1 MIRQTDW
8 SGVTT
13 RNIRSRKWALIAAAL
28 LAAAADIVALVVTA
42 VEGAAVKFIIPA
54 ALLLAAD
61 AVFIL
66 LVCLSNYRF
75 KYTAVQWKAYVIV
88 VAVLT
93 AVAAIVNFALGELAM
108 TAAAAVILILSHAVA
123 IVVVAL
129 AARHA
134 SRLKRSLG
142 APGMIVALAVLLAVT
157 ALSAAFTIGSGYF
170 GQGETAELRAAVYES
185 DGDGGYVVTGAAEGR
200 GDTLVIPERINGAE
214 VTAISASVLVDSTVS
229 AIVVEGEE
237 FIPFEGLGS
246 LDAAVSAVRLMAHKN
261 VLDSYKNELYSA
273 DLQNKRGFAAIA
285 NASVPTGLEENEVYI
300 TFSYDDEALELAG
313 GEYLPTTVLD
323 KGSRADISVI
333 GAGIAY
339 AERSDASSLADL
351 KYNYDNNGRY
361 ILSAA
366 DELSSPLSESV
377 CVEVSFERVFRV
389 MLGEDNDSVYEY
401 KSDFGESVIN
411 GVAYGY
417 TFTTASAANEL
428 AATFLEREGREGFD
442 LVWDLGTRLGTSVTD
457 ISAAL
462 STRYAESSVGTVTM
476 SPVWSLHAPEVTLTP
491 SEAGAA
497 YTYGDEVEIGS
508 EVVPPFEGCDISY
521 AWTNEEGE
529 TLGTAAVYT
538 DLRPLPADSG
548 TYTLSVSVSADST
561 SLTSSASAS
570 LEVTVAKKE
579 LGTVWSVPAEGGN
592 VYKAADFV
600 ISVAADDADVVFDDG
615 VTITSSLTSVRDA
628 GKYTARATLDAES
641 AEKYVFKA
649 GAETTTFEIKPLEIT
664 AEWGA
669 APFVYDGEQHAPSAT
684 VAGLGE
690 DVIGAEIA
698 GAMKNAGSY
707 TARLT
712 LTGEKA
718 ANYTVANASHAFE
731 ITPRGVTLVW
741 DETELVYDGTA
752 QHPTVTGVTG
762 AVLGEED
769 AVVGSVSYGGAEVNA
784 GSGYTVTAALPAGG
798 NYRIEAGGTRPF
810 GIERRPLTLAG
821 KDVRKTYDGE
831 AYAFSAAGLTVADG
845 LVSRDSLEEVVT
857 GVTPSGAG
865 ATAIDAGGPYEFKLT
880 VIANG
885 EKAGNYTVTGEV
897 SGSLTIDRRGITLVW
912 DETEF
917 VYDGTAQHPTVT
929 GVTGAVS
936 GEDDEVV
943 ASVVYGAGADAT
955 DAGDYTVQATLRE
968 KSNYEITAGAEKSFT
983 IERRALTF
991 EARDIVKD
999 YDGKAYEFTT
1009 EDLVLRSGEP
1019 AGGAQISDIVIGVT
1033 PSGAGATAIDAGSYT
1048 FTLTP
1053 VAAEAYA
1060 KNYSLV
1066 GDFNGTIR
1074 IDKLPVAMVWSADR
1088 EFVYDGTAQRPEVTD
1103 IDGVLEDEKGEI
1115 LASVLYGGD
1124 TDATHAGDYTV
1135 TATLPEDGN
1144 YEVTEGG
1151 ECGFVIAP
1159 RPVTVTWTGGTEF
1172 TEDGEPHAP
1181 VAGCADAVAAVT
1193 TEYYE
1198 RNGDGSRGRRL
1209 AGAPDEAGAYIAV
1222 AVIAG
1227 ADDLEVSG
1235 ELELAFDIT
1244 EAETGGGI

>member
-214 VTAISASVLVDSTVS
+214 VTAISASVLADSTVS

-237 FIPFEGLGS
+237 FIPLDGLDS

-261 VLDSYKNELYSA
+261 VLDTYKNELYSA

-313 GEYLPTTVLD
+313 GKYLPTTVLD

-339 AERSDASSLADL
+339 AERSDASLLADL

-389 MLGEDNDSVYEY
+389 MLGEDNDSVYEDE
-401 KSDFGESVIN
+401 SGFGESVIN
-411 GVAYGY
+411 GAAYGY

-428 AATFLEREGREGFD
+428 AETFPEREGFD

-497 YTYGDEVEIGS
+497 YTYGDKVEIVSEVE
-508 EVVPPFEGCDISY
+508 PPFEGCDIAY

-529 TLGTAAVYT
+529 TLGTAAVYA

-548 TYTLSVSVSADST
+548 TYTLAVSVSADST
-561 SLTSSASAS
+561 SLTSSARAS

-592 VYKAADFV
+592 VYKAADFL
-600 ISVAADDADVVFDDG
+600 ISVAADGADVVFDDG
-615 VTITSSLTSVRDA
+615 VTITSNLTSVRDA

-649 GAETTTFEIKPLEIT
+649 GAETATFEIKPLEIT
-664 AEWGA
+664 AEWGEA
-669 APFVYDGEQHAPSAT
+669 SFVYDGEQHAPSAT
-684 VAGLGE
+684 VAGARE

-698 GAMKNAGSY
+698 GAEKNAGSY

-769 AVVGSVSYGGAEVNA
+769 AVVGSVIYGGAEVNA
-784 GSGYTVTAALPAGG
+784 GSGYTATATLPSGG
-798 NYRIEAGGTRPF
+798 NYKITAGAEKSF
-810 GIERRPLTLAG
+810 AIERHTLTLAG
-821 KDVRKTYDGE
+821 KDVRKIYDGK
-831 AYAFSAAGLTVADG
+831 AYAFSAADLTVTDG
-845 LVSRDSLEEVVT
+845 LVSRDSLAEVVT

-865 ATAIDAGGPYEFKLT
+865 ATAIDAGGPYEFTLT
-880 VIANG
+880 VVADG
-885 EKAGNYTVTGEV
+885 EKAGNYTVTESV
-897 SGSLTIDRRGITLVW
+897 SGRLTIDRRGITLVW
-912 DETEF
+912 DETEL

-929 GVTGAVS
+929 GVTGAVP
-936 GEDDEVV
+936 GEEDGVV
-943 ASVVYGAGADAT
+943 ASVVYDGAGAGAT
-955 DAGDYTVQATLRE
+955 DAGDYTVTASLPE
-968 KSNYEITAGAEKSFT
+968 ESNYEITAGAEKSFA
-983 IERRALTF
+983 IERRVLTF
-991 EARDIVKD
+991 EARDIVKN

-1019 AGGAQISDIVIGVT
+1019 AGDAQISDIVTGVT
-1033 PSGAGATAIDAGSYT
+1033 PSGAGATAADAGSYA
-1048 FTLTP
+1048 FVLTP
-1053 VAAEAYA
+1053 VVADAYA

-1066 GDFNGTIR
+1066 GDFNGTIH
-1074 IDKLPVAMVWSADR
+1074 IAKLSVTLIWSTDR
-1088 EFVYDGTAQRPEVTD
+1088 EFVYDGTAQRPGVTD
-1103 IDGVLEDEKGEI
+1103 IVGVLEGEKGEI
-1115 LASVLYGGD
+1115 LASVVYGGD
-1124 TDATHAGDYTV
+1124 KDATHAGDYTV

-1151 ECGFVIAP
+1151 ECGFVIKP
-1159 RPVTVTWTGGTEF
+1159 RPVTVTWSGGTEF

-1181 VAGCADAVAAVT
+1181 VAECADAVAAVT

-1198 RNGDGSRGRRL
+1198 RNGDGSRGRKL

-1222 AVIAG
+1222 AVIAD
-1227 ADDLEVSG
+1227 ADNFEISG
-1235 ELELAFDIT
+1235 ELELAFNIA

>member
-214 VTAISASVLVDSTVS
+214 VTAISASVLADSTVS

-237 FIPFEGLGS
+237 FIPFEGLGT

-261 VLDSYKNELYSA
+261 VLDLYKNELYYA
-273 DLQNKRGFAAIA
+273 DLQNKRGLAAIA

-313 GEYLPTTVLD
+313 GKYLPTTVLD

-366 DELSSPLSESV
+366 DELSSPVNESV

-389 MLGEDNDSVYEY
+389 MLGEDNDSVYEDE
-401 KSDFGESVIN
+401 SGFGESVIN
-411 GVAYGY
+411 GAAYGY

-428 AATFLEREGREGFD
+428 AETFWEREGFD

-476 SPVWSLHAPEVTLTP
+476 SPVWTLHAPEVTLTP

-497 YTYGDEVEIGS
+497 YTYGDKVEIASEVE
-508 EVVPPFEGCDISY
+508 PPFEGCDISY
-521 AWTNEEGE
+521 TWTDEEGE

-570 LEVTVAKKE
+570 LKVTVAKKE

-592 VYKAADFV
+592 VYKAADFL
-600 ISVAADDADVVFDDG
+600 ISVAADGADVVFDDG

-641 AEKYVFKA
+641 AEKYVFRA
-649 GAETTTFEIKPLEIT
+649 GAETATFEIKPLEIT
-664 AEWGA
+664 AEWGGVS
-669 APFVYDGEQHAPSAT
+669 FEYDGEQHAPSAT
-684 VAGLGE
+684 VAGVGE

-698 GAMKNAGSY
+698 GAKKNAGNY

-712 LTGEKA
+712 LTGEQA

-752 QHPTVTGVTG
+752 QHPTVTGVTD
-762 AVLGEED
+762 AVPGEEG
-769 AVVGSVSYGGAEVNA
+769 AVVGSVSYGGAKVNA
-784 GSGYTVTAALPAGG
+784 GNGYTATATLPSGG
-798 NYRIEAGGTRPF
+798 NYKIEAGAEKSF
-810 GIERRPLTLAG
+810 AIERRPLTLAG

-831 AYAFSAAGLTVADG
+831 AYEFSAADLTVTGG
-845 LVSRDSLEEVVT
+845 LVSRDSLAEVVT
-857 GVTPSGAG
+857 GVTPSDAG
-865 ATAIDAGGPYEFKLT
+865 ATAKVAGGPYDFTLT
-880 VIANG
+880 VVADG
-885 EKAGNYTVTGEV
+885 EKAGNYTVTGAV

-912 DETEF
+912 DETEL

-929 GVTGAVS
+929 GVTGAVP
-936 GEDDEVV
+936 GEEDAVV
-943 ASVVYGAGADAT
+943 GSVRYGAGAGAT
-955 DAGDYTVQATLRE
+955 DAGDYTVTATLPVG
-968 KSNYEITAGAEKSFT
+968 SNYEITAGAEKSFT

-991 EARDIVKD
+991 EVRDIGKD

-1009 EDLVLRSGEP
+1009 ADLVLKSGEP
-1019 AGGAQISDIVIGVT
+1019 AGGAQISDIVTGVT
-1033 PSGAGATAIDAGSYT
+1033 PSGAGATATDAGSYP

-1053 VAAEAYA
+1053 VVAEAYA
-1060 KNYSLV
+1060 KNYSIV
-1066 GDFNGTIR
+1066 GDFNGTIS
-1074 IDKLPVAMVWSADR
+1074 IDKLSVTLVWSTDR

-1103 IDGVLEDEKGEI
+1103 IVGVLESEKDEV
-1115 LASVLYGGD
+1115 LASVIYGAGS
-1124 TDATHAGDYTV
+1124 DATHAGDYTV
-1135 TATLPEDGN
+1135 TATLPSGGN

-1151 ECGFVIAP
+1151 GCEFTIAP
-1159 RPVTVTWTGGTEF
+1159 RPVSVTWTGGTEF

-1181 VAGCADAVAAVT
+1181 EAECADAVAVVT

-1198 RNGDGSRGRRL
+1198 RNGDGSRGRKL

-1222 AVIAG
+1222 AVIAD
-1227 ADDLEVSG
+1227 ADNFEISG
-1235 ELELAFDIT
+1235 ELECAFDIA

>member
-93 AVAAIVNFALGELAM
+93 AAAAIVNFALGELAM

-214 VTAISASVLVDSTVS
+214 VTAISASVLADSTVS

-261 VLDSYKNELYSA
+261 VLDIYKNELYSA
-273 DLQNKRGFAAIA
+273 DLQNKRGFAVIA

-339 AERSDASSLADL
+339 AERSNASSLADL

-366 DELSSPLSESV
+366 DELPSPLSESV

-389 MLGEDNDSVYEY
+389 RLGEDNDSVYEDE
-401 KSDFGESVIN
+401 SGFGKSVIN
-411 GVAYGY
+411 GEAYDY

-428 AATFLEREGREGFD
+428 AATFREREGFD
-442 LVWDLGTRLGTSVTD
+442 LVWDLGMHLGTSVTD

-497 YTYGDEVEIGS
+497 YTYGDKVEIASEVE
-508 EVVPPFEGCDISY
+508 PPFEGCDISY

-548 TYTLSVSVSADST
+548 TYTLAVSVSADST

-570 LEVTVAKKE
+570 LEVTVAKKA

-592 VYKAADFV
+592 VYKAADFL
-600 ISVAADDADVVFDDG
+600 ISVAANDADVVFDDG

-649 GAETTTFEIKPLEIT
+649 GAETTTFAIKPLEIT
-664 AEWGA
+664 AEWGEA
-669 APFVYDGEQHAPSAT
+669 SFVYDGEQHAPSAT
-684 VAGLGE
+684 VAGVGE

-718 ANYTVANASHAFE
+718 ANYTVANASHPFE
-731 ITPRGVTLVW
+731 ITPRGVTLVWDETELVYNGTAQHPTVTGVTGAVLGEEDAVADSVSYGGAEVNAGSGYTATATLPAGGNYRIEAGGTRTFGIERRPLTLAGKDVRKTYDSKAYAFSALDLAVTDGLVSRDSLAEVVTGVTPSGAGATAKVAGGPYEFTLTVVANGEKAGNYTVTDEVSGSLTIDRRGITLVW

-762 AVLGEED
+762 AVSGEE
-769 AVVGSVSYGGAEVNA
+769 
-784 GSGYTVTAALPAGG
+784 
-798 NYRIEAGGTRPF
+798 
-810 GIERRPLTLAG
+810 
-821 KDVRKTYDGE
+821 
-831 AYAFSAAGLTVADG
+831 
-845 LVSRDSLEEVVT
+845 
-857 GVTPSGAG
+857 
-865 ATAIDAGGPYEFKLT
+865 
-880 VIANG
+880 
-885 EKAGNYTVTGEV
+885 
-897 SGSLTIDRRGITLVW
+897 
-912 DETEF
+912 
-917 VYDGTAQHPTVT
+917 
-929 GVTGAVS
+929 
-936 GEDDEVV
+936 DEVV
-943 ASVVYGAGADAT
+943 ASVIYGAGAGAA
-955 DAGDYTVQATLRE
+955 DAGDYTVTATLPVG
-968 KSNYEITAGAEKSFT
+968 SNYEITAGAEKSFT
-983 IERRALTF
+983 IERRVLTF

-1009 EDLVLRSGEP
+1009 ADLVLISGEP

-1033 PSGAGATAIDAGSYT
+1033 PSGAGATATHAGSYT

-1066 GDFNGTIR
+1066 GDFNGTIH
-1074 IDKLPVAMVWSADR
+1074 IAKLSVTLVWSVDR

-1103 IDGVLEDEKGEI
+1103 IVGVLESEKDEV
-1115 LASVLYGGD
+1115 LASVIYGAGS
-1124 TDATHAGDYTV
+1124 DATHAGDYTV

-1151 ECGFVIAP
+1151 GCEFTIVP
-1159 RPVTVTWTGGTEF
+1159 RPVSVTWTGGTEF

-1181 VAGCADAVAAVT
+1181 VAECADAAAAVT

-1198 RNGDGSRGRRL
+1198 RNGDGSRGRKL

-1222 AVIAG
+1222 AVIAD
-1227 ADDLEVSG
+1227 ADNFEISG
-1235 ELELAFDIT
+1235 ELECAFDIAET
-1244 EAETGGGI
+1244 ETGGGI

>member
-88 VAVLT
+88 IAVLT
-93 AVAAIVNFALGELAM
+93 AAAAIVNFALGELAM

-214 VTAISASVLVDSTVS
+214 VTAISASVLADSTVF

-261 VLDSYKNELYSA
+261 VLDIYKNELYSA

-377 CVEVSFERVFRV
+377 CVEVSFERVFRIR
-389 MLGEDNDSVYEY
+389 LGDDNDSVYE
-401 KSDFGESVIN
+401 SGFDEESVIN
-411 GVAYGY
+411 GYA
-417 TFTTASAANEL
+417 FTTASAANEL
-428 AATFLEREGREGFD
+428 AENFEREGFD
-442 LVWDLGTRLGTSVTD
+442 LVWDLGTHLGTSVTD

-462 STRYAESSVGTVTM
+462 STRYAESWGGTVTM
-476 SPVWSLHAPEVTLTP
+476 RPVWSLHAPEVTLTP

-497 YTYGDEVEIGS
+497 YTYGDKVEIASEVE
-508 EVVPPFEGCDISY
+508 PPFEGCDISY

-579 LGTVWSVPAEGGN
+579 LGTVWSVPGEGEN

-600 ISVAADDADVVFDDG
+600 ISVAADGADVVFDDG

-649 GAETTTFEIKPLEIT
+649 GAETATFEIKPLEIT
-664 AEWGA
+664 AEWGEA
-669 APFVYDGEQHAPSAT
+669 SFVYDGEQHAPSAT
-684 VAGLGE
+684 VAGVGE

-698 GAMKNAGSY
+698 GAKKNAGSY
-707 TARLT
+707 TARP
-712 LTGEKA
+712 
-718 ANYTVANASHAFE
+718 VANASHPFE
-731 ITPRGVTLVW
+731 ITPRGVTLVWDEIELVYNGTAQHPTVTGVTGAVPGEEDAVADSVSYGGAEVNAGSGYTATATLPAGGNYRIEAGGTRTFGIERRPLTLAGKDVRKTYDDKEYAFSALDLTVTDGLVSRDSLAEVVTGVTPSDAGATAKVAGGPYEFTLTVVANGEKAGNYTVTDEVSGSLTIDRRGITLVW

-762 AVLGEED
+762 AVSGEE
-769 AVVGSVSYGGAEVNA
+769 
-784 GSGYTVTAALPAGG
+784 
-798 NYRIEAGGTRPF
+798 
-810 GIERRPLTLAG
+810 
-821 KDVRKTYDGE
+821 
-831 AYAFSAAGLTVADG
+831 
-845 LVSRDSLEEVVT
+845 
-857 GVTPSGAG
+857 
-865 ATAIDAGGPYEFKLT
+865 
-880 VIANG
+880 
-885 EKAGNYTVTGEV
+885 
-897 SGSLTIDRRGITLVW
+897 
-912 DETEF
+912 
-917 VYDGTAQHPTVT
+917 
-929 GVTGAVS
+929 
-936 GEDDEVV
+936 DEVV
-943 ASVVYGAGADAT
+943 ASVIYGAGAGAT
-955 DAGDYTVQATLRE
+955 DAGDYTVTATLPVG
-968 KSNYEITAGAEKSFT
+968 SNYEITAGAEKSFT

-991 EARDIVKD
+991 EVRDIVKD

-1009 EDLVLRSGEP
+1009 EALLLTSGEP

-1033 PSGAGATAIDAGSYT
+1033 SSGAGAAATDAGSYP

-1066 GDFNGTIR
+1066 GDFNGTIS
-1074 IDKLPVAMVWSADR
+1074 IDKLSVTLVWSTDR
-1088 EFVYDGTAQRPEVTD
+1088 EFVYDGTAQRPGVTD
-1103 IDGVLEDEKGEI
+1103 IVGVLEGEKGEI
-1115 LASVLYGGD
+1115 LASVIYGAGS
-1124 TDATHAGDYTV
+1124 DATHAGDYTV

-1181 VAGCADAVAAVT
+1181 MAECADAVAAVT

-1198 RNGDGSRGRRL
+1198 RNGDGSRGRKL

-1222 AVIAG
+1222 AVIAD

-1235 ELELAFDIT
+1235 ELELAFDIA

>member
-61 AVFIL
+61 AVFVL
-66 LVCLSNYRF
+66 LVCFSNYRF

-88 VAVLT
+88 IAVLT
-93 AVAAIVNFALGELAM
+93 AAAAIVNFALGELAM

-214 VTAISASVLVDSTVS
+214 VTAISASVLADSTVS

-261 VLDSYKNELYSA
+261 VLDIYKNELYSA

-389 MLGEDNDSVYEY
+389 MLGEDNDSVYE
-401 KSDFGESVIN
+401 SGFDEESVIN
-411 GVAYGY
+411 GYA
-417 TFTTASAANEL
+417 FTTASAANEL
-428 AATFLEREGREGFD
+428 AENFEREGFD
-442 LVWDLGTRLGTSVTD
+442 LVWDLGTHLGTSVTD

-462 STRYAESSVGTVTM
+462 STRYAESWGGTVTM
-476 SPVWSLHAPEVTLTP
+476 RPVWSLHAPEVTLTP

-497 YTYGDEVEIGS
+497 YTYGDKVEIASEVE
-508 EVVPPFEGCDISY
+508 PPFEGCDISY

-579 LGTVWSVPAEGGN
+579 LGTVWSVPGEGEN

-600 ISVAADDADVVFDDG
+600 ISVAADGADVVFDDG

-649 GAETTTFEIKPLEIT
+649 GAETATFEIKPLEIT
-664 AEWGA
+664 AEWGEA
-669 APFVYDGEQHAPSAT
+669 SFVYDGEQHAPSAT
-684 VAGLGE
+684 VAGVGE

-698 GAMKNAGSY
+698 GAKKNAGSY

-712 LTGEKA
+712 LTGEQA
-718 ANYTVANASHAFE
+718 ANYTVANASLAFE

-784 GSGYTVTAALPAGG
+784 GSGYTATATLPAGG
-798 NYRIEAGGTRPF
+798 NYRIEAGGTRTF

-821 KDVRKTYDGE
+821 KDVRKTYDGK
-831 AYAFSAAGLTVADG
+831 AYAFSAAGLTVTDG
-845 LVSRDSLEEVVT
+845 LVSRDSLAEVVT

-912 DETEF
+912 DETEL

-936 GEDDEVV
+936 GEEDKVV

-955 DAGDYTVQATLRE
+955 DAGDYTVQATLPE
-968 KSNYEITAGAEKSFT
+968 ESNYEITAGAEKSFT
-983 IERRALTF
+983 IERRALAF

-1009 EDLVLRSGEP
+1009 ADLVLRSGEP

-1033 PSGAGATAIDAGSYT
+1033 PSGAGAAAIDAGSYP

-1066 GDFNGTIR
+1066 GDFNGTIS
-1074 IDKLPVAMVWSADR
+1074 IDKLPVTMVWSADR
-1088 EFVYDGTAQRPEVTD
+1088 EFVYDGTAQHPTVTGVA
-1103 IDGVLEDEKGEI
+1103 GVLEDEKGEI

-1151 ECGFVIAP
+1151 GCEFTIAP
-1159 RPVTVTWTGGTEF
+1159 RPVSVTWTGGTEF

-1181 VAGCADAVAAVT
+1181 VAECADAVAAVT

-1198 RNGDGSRGRRL
+1198 RNGDGSRGRKL

-1222 AVIAG
+1222 AVIAD

>member
-214 VTAISASVLVDSTVS
+214 VTAISASVLADSTVS

-261 VLDSYKNELYSA
+261 VLDIYKNELYSA

-351 KYNYDNNGRY
+351 KYNYDYNGRY

-497 YTYGDEVEIGS
+497 YTYGDKVEIASEVE
-508 EVVPPFEGCDISY
+508 PPFEGCDISY

-649 GAETTTFEIKPLEIT
+649 GAETATFEIKPLEIT
-664 AEWGA
+664 AEWGEA
-669 APFVYDGEQHAPSAT
+669 SFVYDGEQHAPSAT
-684 VAGLGE
+684 VAGVGE

-712 LTGEKA
+712 LTGEQA
-718 ANYTVANASHAFE
+718 ANYTVANASLAFK
-731 ITPRGVTLVW
+731 ITPRGVTLVWDETELVYNGTAQHPTVTGVTGAVLGEEDAVADSVSYGGAEVNAGSGYTATAALPAGGNYRIEAGGTRAFGIGRRTLTLAGKDVRKTYDGKAYAFSALDLTVTDGLVSRDSLEEVVTGVTPSDAGATAKVAGGPYEFTLTVIANGEKAGNYTVTDEVSGSLTIDRRGITLVW

-762 AVLGEED
+762 AVPGEED
-769 AVVGSVSYGGAEVNA
+769 AVVGSVS
-784 GSGYTVTAALPAGG
+784 
-798 NYRIEAGGTRPF
+798 
-810 GIERRPLTLAG
+810 
-821 KDVRKTYDGE
+821 
-831 AYAFSAAGLTVADG
+831 
-845 LVSRDSLEEVVT
+845 
-857 GVTPSGAG
+857 
-865 ATAIDAGGPYEFKLT
+865 
-880 VIANG
+880 
-885 EKAGNYTVTGEV
+885 
-897 SGSLTIDRRGITLVW
+897 
-912 DETEF
+912 
-917 VYDGTAQHPTVT
+917 
-929 GVTGAVS
+929 
-936 GEDDEVV
+936 
-943 ASVVYGAGADAT
+943 YGAGADAT
-955 DAGDYTVQATLRE
+955 DAGDYTVTASLPE
-968 KSNYEITAGAEKSFT
+968 ESNYEITAGAEKPFT

-991 EARDIVKD
+991 EVRDIVKD

-1009 EDLVLRSGEP
+1009 EDLLLISGEP

-1033 PSGAGATAIDAGSYT
+1033 PSGAGAAAIDAGSYA

-1053 VAAEAYA
+1053 VVAEAYA
-1060 KNYSLV
+1060 KNYSIV
-1066 GDFNGTIR
+1066 GDFNGTIH
-1074 IDKLPVAMVWSADR
+1074 IAKLSVTLVWSTDR
-1088 EFVYDGTAQRPEVTD
+1088 EFVYDGTAQRPGVTD
-1103 IDGVLEDEKGEI
+1103 IEGVLDDEKGEI
-1115 LASVLYGGD
+1115 LASVIYGGD
-1124 TDATHAGDYTV
+1124 KDATHAGDYTV

-1159 RPVTVTWTGGTEF
+1159 LPVTVTWTGGTEF

-1181 VAGCADAVAAVT
+1181 VAECADAVAAVT

-1222 AVIAG
+1222 AVIAD

-1235 ELELAFDIT
+1235 ELELAFDIA

>member
-61 AVFIL
+61 AVFVL
-66 LVCLSNYRF
+66 LVCFSNYRF

-88 VAVLT
+88 IAVLT

-108 TAAAAVILILSHAVA
+108 TAAAAVILILSHAVV

-214 VTAISASVLVDSTVS
+214 VTAISASVLADSTVS

-261 VLDSYKNELYSA
+261 VLDIYKNELYSA

-285 NASVPTGLEENEVYI
+285 NASVPTGLKENEVYI

-333 GAGIAY
+333 GAGIVY
-339 AERSDASSLADL
+339 AERSNASSLADL
-351 KYNYDNNGRY
+351 KYNYDYNGRY

-389 MLGEDNDSVYEY
+389 RLGEDNDSVYE
-401 KSDFGESVIN
+401 SGFDEESVIN
-411 GVAYGY
+411 GYA
-417 TFTTASAANEL
+417 FTTASAANEL
-428 AATFLEREGREGFD
+428 AKNFLREGFD

-497 YTYGDEVEIGS
+497 YTYGDKVEIASEVE
-508 EVVPPFEGCDISY
+508 PPFEGCDISY

-548 TYTLSVSVSADST
+548 TYTLAVSVSADST
-561 SLTSSASAS
+561 SLTSSARAS

-579 LGTVWSVPAEGGN
+579 LGTVWSVPGEGGN

-600 ISVAADDADVVFDDG
+600 ISVAADGADVVFDDG

-628 GKYTARATLDAES
+628 GRYTARATLDAES

-669 APFVYDGEQHAPSAT
+669 ASFVYDGEQHAPSAT
-684 VAGLGE
+684 VAGARE

-698 GAMKNAGSY
+698 GAEKNAGSY

-718 ANYTVANASHAFE
+718 ANYTVANASLAFE

-762 AVLGEED
+762 AVPGEED

-784 GSGYTVTAALPAGG
+784 GSGYTATATLPEGG
-798 NYRIEAGGTRPF
+798 NYRIEAGGTRAF
-810 GIERRPLTLAG
+810 GIGRRTLTLAG
-821 KDVRKTYDGE
+821 KDVRKIYDGK
-831 AYAFSAAGLTVADG
+831 AYAFSALDLTVTYG

-857 GVTPSGAG
+857 GVTPSDAG
-865 ATAIDAGGPYEFKLT
+865 ATAKVAGGPYEFTLT
-880 VIANG
+880 VVANG
-885 EKAGNYTVTGEV
+885 EKAGNYTVTDVV

-912 DETEF
+912 DETEL
-917 VYDGTAQHPTVT
+917 VYDGTAQHPTVI

-936 GEDDEVV
+936 GEEDDVV
-943 ASVVYGAGADAT
+943 ASVVYGAGADAA
-955 DAGDYTVQATLRE
+955 DAGDYTVTASLPE
-968 KSNYEITAGAEKSFT
+968 ESNYEITAGAEKSFT

-991 EARDIVKD
+991 EVRDIVKD

-1009 EDLVLRSGEP
+1009 EDLLLISGEP
-1019 AGGAQISDIVIGVT
+1019 AGGAQISDIVTGVT
-1033 PSGAGATAIDAGSYT
+1033 PSGAGAAATDAGSYT

-1074 IDKLPVAMVWSADR
+1074 IDKLPVTLVWSTDR
-1088 EFVYDGTAQRPEVTD
+1088 EFVYDGTAQRPGVTD
-1103 IDGVLEDEKGEI
+1103 IVGVLEGEKGEI
-1115 LASVLYGGD
+1115 LASVIYGAGS
-1124 TDATHAGDYTV
+1124 DATHAGDYTV

-1144 YEVTEGG
+1144 YAVTEGG
-1151 ECGFVIAP
+1151 ECEFVIAP

-1222 AVIAG
+1222 AVIAD
-1227 ADDLEVSG
+1227 ADDLEISG

>member
-214 VTAISASVLVDSTVS
+214 VTAISASVLADSTVS

-261 VLDSYKNELYSA
+261 VLDIYKNELYSA

-333 GAGIAY
+333 GAGIVY

-389 MLGEDNDSVYEY
+389 MLGEDNDSVYEDE
-401 KSDFGESVIN
+401 SGFGKSVIN
-411 GVAYGY
+411 GEAYGY

-428 AATFLEREGREGFD
+428 AETFWEREGFD
-442 LVWDLGTRLGTSVTD
+442 LVWDLGTHLGTSVTD

-476 SPVWSLHAPEVTLTP
+476 SPVWTLHAPEVTLTP

-497 YTYGDEVEIGS
+497 YTYGDKVEIASEVE
-508 EVVPPFEGCDISY
+508 PPFEGCDISY
-521 AWTNEEGE
+521 TWTDEEGE
-529 TLGTAAVYT
+529 TLGTLTDVRQAAT
-538 DLRPLPADSG
+538 DI
-548 TYTLSVSVSADST
+548 YTLHDGAR
-561 SLTSSASAS
+561 
-570 LEVTVAKKE
+570 EVMF
-579 LGTVWSVPAEGGN
+579 P
-592 VYKAADFV
+592 
-600 ISVAADDADVVFDDG
+600 
-615 VTITSSLTSVRDA
+615 
-628 GKYTARATLDAES
+628 
-641 AEKYVFKA
+641 
-649 GAETTTFEIKPLEIT
+649 
-664 AEWGA
+664 
-669 APFVYDGEQHAPSAT
+669 
-684 VAGLGE
+684 
-690 DVIGAEIA
+690 
-698 GAMKNAGSY
+698 
-707 TARLT
+707 
-712 LTGEKA
+712 
-718 ANYTVANASHAFE
+718 
-731 ITPRGVTLVW
+731 
-741 DETELVYDGTA
+741 
-752 QHPTVTGVTG
+752 
-762 AVLGEED
+762 
-769 AVVGSVSYGGAEVNA
+769 
-784 GSGYTVTAALPAGG
+784 
-798 NYRIEAGGTRPF
+798 
-810 GIERRPLTLAG
+810 
-821 KDVRKTYDGE
+821 
-831 AYAFSAAGLTVADG
+831 VADG
-845 LVSRDSLEEVVT
+845 VVT
-857 GVTPSGAG
+857 AVD
-865 ATAIDAGGPYEFKLT
+865 I
-880 VIANG
+880 
-885 EKAGNYTVTGEV
+885 KAGK
-897 SGSLTIDRRGITLVW
+897 I
-912 DETEF
+912 
-917 VYDGTAQHPTVT
+917 
-929 GVTGAVS
+929 
-936 GEDDEVV
+936 VV
-943 ASVVYGAGADAT
+943 NKKRY
-955 DAGDYTVQATLRE
+955 
-968 KSNYEITAGAEKSFT
+968 
-983 IERRALTF
+983 
-991 EARDIVKD
+991 
-999 YDGKAYEFTT
+999 
-1009 EDLVLRSGEP
+1009 
-1019 AGGAQISDIVIGVT
+1019 
-1033 PSGAGATAIDAGSYT
+1033 
-1048 FTLTP
+1048 
-1053 VAAEAYA
+1053 
-1060 KNYSLV
+1060 
-1066 GDFNGTIR
+1066 
-1074 IDKLPVAMVWSADR
+1074 
-1088 EFVYDGTAQRPEVTD
+1088 
-1103 IDGVLEDEKGEI
+1103 LE
-1115 LASVLYGGD
+1115 
-1124 TDATHAGDYTV
+1124 
-1135 TATLPEDGN
+1135 
-1144 YEVTEGG
+1144 
-1151 ECGFVIAP
+1151 
-1159 RPVTVTWTGGTEF
+1159 
-1172 TEDGEPHAP
+1172 
-1181 VAGCADAVAAVT
+1181 
-1193 TEYYE
+1193 
-1198 RNGDGSRGRRL
+1198 
-1209 AGAPDEAGAYIAV
+1209 V
-1222 AVIAG
+1222 AV
-1227 ADDLEVSG
+1227 L
-1235 ELELAFDIT
+1235 
-1244 EAETGGGI
+1244 

>member
-88 VAVLT
+88 VTVLT

-214 VTAISASVLVDSTVS
+214 VTAISASVLADSTVS

-261 VLDSYKNELYSA
+261 VLDSYKNELYRA
-273 DLQNKRGFAAIA
+273 DLQNKRGFSAIA

-339 AERSDASSLADL
+339 AERSDASSPADL

-377 CVEVSFERVFRV
+377 CVEISFERVFRV
-389 MLGEDNDSVYEY
+389 RLGEDNDSVYEVEGG
-401 KSDFGESVIN
+401 FGKLEIN
-411 GVAYGY
+411 GYA
-417 TFTTASAANEL
+417 FTTASAANEL
-428 AATFLEREGREGFD
+428 AENFRREGFD

-497 YTYGDEVEIGS
+497 YTYGDKVEIASEVE
-508 EVVPPFEGCDISY
+508 PPFEGCDISY

-529 TLGTAAVYT
+529 TLGTAAVYA

-579 LGTVWSVPAEGGN
+579 LGTVWSVPAEGEN

-600 ISVAADDADVVFDDG
+600 ISVAADGADVVFDDG

-669 APFVYDGEQHAPSAT
+669 ASFVYDGEQHAPSAT

-698 GAMKNAGSY
+698 GAEKNAGSY

-762 AVLGEED
+762 AVSGEED

-784 GSGYTVTAALPAGG
+784 GSGYTATATLPAGG
-798 NYRIEAGGTRPF
+798 NYRIEAGDTRAF

-831 AYAFSAAGLTVADG
+831 EYAFSALDLTVTGG
-845 LVSRDSLEEVVT
+845 LVSRDSLAEVVT

-865 ATAIDAGGPYEFKLT
+865 ATAKVAGGPYEFTLT

-885 EKAGNYTVTGEV
+885 KKAGNYTVTGVV

-912 DETEF
+912 DETEL
-917 VYDGTAQHPTVT
+917 VYDGTAQYPTVT

-936 GEDDEVV
+936 GEDDKVV
-943 ASVVYGAGADAT
+943 ASVLYGGAGADAT
-955 DAGDYTVQATLRE
+955 DAGDYTVQATLPE
-968 KSNYEITAGAEKSFT
+968 ESNYEITAGAEKSFT

-991 EARDIVKD
+991 EARDIVKN

-1009 EDLVLRSGEP
+1009 ADLVLRSGEP

-1074 IDKLPVAMVWSADR
+1074 IDKLPVTLVWSADR

-1103 IDGVLEDEKGEI
+1103 IEGVLENEKGEI

-1181 VAGCADAVAAVT
+1181 VAECADAVAVVT

-1198 RNGDGSRGRRL
+1198 RNGDGSRGRKL

-1227 ADDLEVSG
+1227 ADNFEISG
-1235 ELELAFDIT
+1235 ELECAFNIA

>member
-1 MIRQTDW
+1 M
-8 SGVTT
+8 
-13 RNIRSRKWALIAAAL
+13 
-28 LAAAADIVALVVTA
+28 
-42 VEGAAVKFIIPA
+42 
-54 ALLLAAD
+54 
-61 AVFIL
+61 
-66 LVCLSNYRF
+66 
-75 KYTAVQWKAYVIV
+75 
-88 VAVLT
+88 
-93 AVAAIVNFALGELAM
+93 
-108 TAAAAVILILSHAVA
+108 
-123 IVVVAL
+123 
-129 AARHA
+129 
-134 SRLKRSLG
+134 
-142 APGMIVALAVLLAVT
+142 
-157 ALSAAFTIGSGYF
+157 
-170 GQGETAELRAAVYES
+170 
-185 DGDGGYVVTGAAEGR
+185 
-200 GDTLVIPERINGAE
+200 INGA
-214 VTAISASVLVDSTVS
+214 
-229 AIVVEGEE
+229 
-237 FIPFEGLGS
+237 
-246 LDAAVSAVRLMAHKN
+246 
-261 VLDSYKNELYSA
+261 
-273 DLQNKRGFAAIA
+273 
-285 NASVPTGLEENEVYI
+285 
-300 TFSYDDEALELAG
+300 
-313 GEYLPTTVLD
+313 
-323 KGSRADISVI
+323 
-333 GAGIAY
+333 
-339 AERSDASSLADL
+339 
-351 KYNYDNNGRY
+351 
-361 ILSAA
+361 
-366 DELSSPLSESV
+366 
-377 CVEVSFERVFRV
+377 
-389 MLGEDNDSVYEY
+389 
-401 KSDFGESVIN
+401 
-411 GVAYGY
+411 AYGY

-428 AATFLEREGREGFD
+428 AATFEREGFD

-476 SPVWSLHAPEVTLTP
+476 SPVWTLHAPEVTLTP

-497 YTYGDEVEIGS
+497 YTYGDKVEIASEVE
-508 EVVPPFEGCDISY
+508 PPFEGCDISY

-529 TLGTAAVYT
+529 TLGTAAVYA

-561 SLTSSASAS
+561 SLTSSARAS

-579 LGTVWSVPAEGGN
+579 LGTVWSVPGEGGN

-600 ISVAADDADVVFDDG
+600 ISVAADGADVVFDDG
-615 VTITSSLTSVRDA
+615 VTITSNLTSVRDA

-664 AEWGA
+664 AEWGEA
-669 APFVYDGEQHAPSAT
+669 SFVYDGEQHAPSAT
-684 VAGLGE
+684 VAGARE

-762 AVLGEED
+762 AV
-769 AVVGSVSYGGAEVNA
+769 
-784 GSGYTVTAALPAGG
+784 
-798 NYRIEAGGTRPF
+798 
-810 GIERRPLTLAG
+810 
-821 KDVRKTYDGE
+821 
-831 AYAFSAAGLTVADG
+831 
-845 LVSRDSLEEVVT
+845 
-857 GVTPSGAG
+857 
-865 ATAIDAGGPYEFKLT
+865 
-880 VIANG
+880 
-885 EKAGNYTVTGEV
+885 
-897 SGSLTIDRRGITLVW
+897 
-912 DETEF
+912 
-917 VYDGTAQHPTVT
+917 
-929 GVTGAVS
+929 S

-943 ASVVYGAGADAT
+943 ASVVYGAGAGAT
-955 DAGDYTVQATLRE
+955 DAGDYTVTASLPE
-968 KSNYEITAGAEKSFT
+968 ESNYEITAGAEKSFT

-991 EARDIVKD
+991 EVRDIVKD

-1009 EDLVLRSGEP
+1009 ADLVLKSGEP

-1074 IDKLPVAMVWSADR
+1074 IDKLPVTMVWSADR

-1103 IDGVLEDEKGEI
+1103 IAGVLENEKGEI

-1181 VAGCADAVAAVT
+1181 VAECADAVAVVT

-1198 RNGDGSRGRRL
+1198 RNGDGSRGRKL

-1222 AVIAG
+1222 AVIAD
-1227 ADDLEVSG
+1227 ADNFEISG
-1235 ELELAFDIT
+1235 ELELAFDIA

>member
-170 GQGETAELRAAVYES
+170 GQGETAELRAVVYES

-214 VTAISASVLVDSTVS
+214 VTAISASVLADSTVS

-237 FIPFEGLGS
+237 LIPFEGLDS

-261 VLDSYKNELYSA
+261 VLDIYKNELYRA
-273 DLQNKRGFAAIA
+273 DLQNKRGLAAIA

-333 GAGIAY
+333 GADIAY

-351 KYNYDNNGRY
+351 KYNYDYNGRY

-366 DELSSPLSESV
+366 DELSSPVSESV

-389 MLGEDNDSVYEY
+389 KLGADNDSVYE
-401 KSDFGESVIN
+401 SGFDEESVIN
-411 GVAYGY
+411 GYA
-417 TFTTASAANEL
+417 FTTASAANEL
-428 AATFLEREGREGFD
+428 AENFLREGFD
-442 LVWDLGTRLGTSVTD
+442 LVWDLGTLLGTSVTD

-462 STRYAESSVGTVTM
+462 STRNAESSVGTVTM
-476 SPVWSLHAPEVTLTP
+476 RPVWTLHAPEVTLTP

-497 YTYGDEVEIGS
+497 YTYGDKVEIGS
-508 EVVPPFEGCDISY
+508 EVEPPFEGCDISY

-548 TYTLSVSVSADST
+548 TYTLAVSVSADST
-561 SLTSSASAS
+561 SLTSSARAS

-592 VYKAADFV
+592 VYKAADFL

-664 AEWGA
+664 AEWGEA
-669 APFVYDGEQHAPSAT
+669 SFVYDGEQHAPSAT
-684 VAGLGE
+684 VAGARE

-698 GAMKNAGSY
+698 GAKKNAGSY

-712 LTGEKA
+712 LTGEQA
-718 ANYTVANASHAFE
+718 ANYTVANASHTFE

-741 DETELVYDGTA
+741 DETKLVYNGTA
-752 QHPTVTGVTG
+752 QHPIVTGVTG

-769 AVVGSVSYGGAEVNA
+769 AVADSVSYGGAEVNA
-784 GSGYTVTAALPAGG
+784 GSGYTATATLPAGG
-798 NYRIEAGGTRPF
+798 NYRIEAGGTRTF

-821 KDVRKTYDGE
+821 KDVRKIYDGK
-831 AYAFSAAGLTVADG
+831 AYAFSALDLTVADG
-845 LVSRDSLEEVVT
+845 LVSRDSLAEVVT

-880 VIANG
+880 VVANG

-912 DETEF
+912 DETEL

-929 GVTGAVS
+929 GVTGAVF

-955 DAGDYTVQATLRE
+955 DAGDYTVQATLPE
-968 KSNYEITAGAEKSFT
+968 ESNYEITAGAEKPFT

-1009 EDLVLRSGEP
+1009 ADLVLRSGEP

-1074 IDKLPVAMVWSADR
+1074 IDKLPVTMVWSADR

-1103 IDGVLEDEKGEI
+1103 IEGVLEDEKGEI
-1115 LASVLYGGD
+1115 LASVIYGGD
-1124 TDATHAGDYTV
+1124 TDATHAGNYTV

-1181 VAGCADAVAAVT
+1181 VAECADAVAVVT

-1198 RNGDGSRGRRL
+1198 RNGDGSRGRKL

-1222 AVIAG
+1222 AVIAD
-1227 ADDLEVSG
+1227 ADNFEISG
-1235 ELELAFDIT
+1235 ELECAFDIA

>member
-214 VTAISASVLVDSTVS
+214 VTAISASVLADSTVS

-237 FIPFEGLGS
+237 FIPLDGLDS
-246 LDAAVSAVRLMAHKN
+246 LDAAVGAVRIMAHKN
-261 VLDSYKNELYSA
+261 VLDLYKNELYRA
-273 DLQNKRGFAAIA
+273 DLQNKRGFSAIA
-285 NASVPTGLEENEVYI
+285 NVSVPTGLEENEVYI

-339 AERSDASSLADL
+339 AERSNASSLDDL

-389 MLGEDNDSVYEY
+389 RLGEDNDSVYE
-401 KSDFGESVIN
+401 SGFDEESVIN
-411 GVAYGY
+411 GY
-417 TFTTASAANEL
+417 TFTTASAANKL
-428 AATFLEREGREGFD
+428 AAPFLREGFD
-442 LVWDLGTRLGTSVTD
+442 LVWDLGTHLGTSVTD

-497 YTYGDEVEIGS
+497 YTYGDKVEIASEVE
-508 EVVPPFEGCDISY
+508 PPFEGCDISY

-548 TYTLSVSVSADST
+548 TYTLAVSVSADST
-561 SLTSSASAS
+561 SLTSSARAS

-579 LGTVWSVPAEGGN
+579 LGTVWSVPGEGEN

-600 ISVAADDADVVFDDG
+600 ISVAADGADVVFDDG

-669 APFVYDGEQHAPSAT
+669 ASFVYDGEQHAPSAT

-784 GSGYTVTAALPAGG
+784 GSGYTATATLPAGG
-798 NYRIEAGGTRPF
+798 NYRIEAGGTRTF
-810 GIERRPLTLAG
+810 GIERRTLTLAG
-821 KDVRKTYDGE
+821 KDVRKTYDGK
-831 AYAFSAAGLTVADG
+831 AYAFSAAGLTVTDG

-865 ATAIDAGGPYEFKLT
+865 ATAIDAGGPYEFTLT
-880 VIANG
+880 VVANG
-885 EKAGNYTVTGEV
+885 EKAGNYTVTESV

-912 DETEF
+912 DETEL
-917 VYDGTAQHPTVT
+917 VYDGTAQHPTVN
-929 GVTGAVS
+929 GVTGAVP
-936 GEDDEVV
+936 GEEDGVV
-943 ASVVYGAGADAT
+943 ASVVYDGAGADAT
-955 DAGDYTVQATLRE
+955 DAGDYTVTATLPE
-968 KSNYEITAGAEKSFT
+968 ESNYEIMAGAEKPFT

-1033 PSGAGATAIDAGSYT
+1033 PSGAGAAATDAGSYP

-1074 IDKLPVAMVWSADR
+1074 IDKLSVALVWSTDR

-1103 IDGVLEDEKGEI
+1103 IEGVLEDEKGEI
-1115 LASVLYGGD
+1115 LASVIYGGD

-1181 VAGCADAVAAVT
+1181 VAECADAVAVVT

-1198 RNGDGSRGRRL
+1198 RNGDGSRGRKL

-1222 AVIAG
+1222 AVIAD
-1227 ADDLEVSG
+1227 ADNFEISG
-1235 ELELAFDIT
+1235 ELECAFDIA

>member
-214 VTAISASVLVDSTVS
+214 VTAISASVLADSTVS

-339 AERSDASSLADL
+339 AERSDASLLADL

-361 ILSAA
+361 ILSVA
-366 DELSSPLSESV
+366 DELSSPVNESV

-389 MLGEDNDSVYEY
+389 MLGEDNDSVYEDE
-401 KSDFGESVIN
+401 SGFGESEIN
-411 GVAYGY
+411 GEAYDY

-428 AATFLEREGREGFD
+428 AATFPGREGFD
-442 LVWDLGTRLGTSVTD
+442 LVWDLGTHLGTSVTD

-476 SPVWSLHAPEVTLTP
+476 SPVWSLRAPEVTLTP

-497 YTYGDEVEIGS
+497 YTYGDKVEIASEVE
-508 EVVPPFEGCDISY
+508 PPFEGCDISY
-521 AWTNEEGE
+521 TWTNEESE

-561 SLTSSASAS
+561 SLTSSARAS

-579 LGTVWSVPAEGGN
+579 LGTVWSVPGEGGN

-600 ISVAADDADVVFDDG
+600 ISVAADGADVVFDDG

-641 AEKYVFKA
+641 AEKYVFEA

-669 APFVYDGEQHAPSAT
+669 ASFVYDGEQHAPSAT

-698 GAMKNAGSY
+698 GAEKNAGSY

-712 LTGEKA
+712 LTGEQA
-718 ANYTVANASHAFE
+718 ANYTVANASLAFE

-784 GSGYTVTAALPAGG
+784 GSGYTATATLPAGG
-798 NYRIEAGGTRPF
+798 NYRIEAGDTRTF
-810 GIERRPLTLAG
+810 GIERRPLSLAG
-821 KDVRKTYDGE
+821 KDVRKTYDGK
-831 AYAFSAAGLTVADG
+831 AYAFSAADLTVTDG
-845 LVSRDSLEEVVT
+845 LVSRDSLAEVVT

-865 ATAIDAGGPYEFKLT
+865 ATAIDAGGPYEFTLT
-880 VIANG
+880 VVADG
-885 EKAGNYTVTGEV
+885 EKAGNYTVTDEV

-912 DETEF
+912 DETEL
-917 VYDGTAQHPTVT
+917 VYDGTAQHPTVA

-943 ASVVYGAGADAT
+943 ASVIYGAGADAT
-955 DAGDYTVQATLRE
+955 DAGDYTVTASLPE
-968 KSNYEITAGAEKSFT
+968 ESNYEITAGAEKSFT

-1009 EDLVLRSGEP
+1009 ADLVLRSGEP
-1019 AGGAQISDIVIGVT
+1019 AGGAQISDIVTGVT
-1033 PSGAGATAIDAGSYT
+1033 PSGAGAAATDAGSYP

-1053 VAAEAYA
+1053 VVAEAYA
-1060 KNYSLV
+1060 KNYSLI
-1066 GDFNGTIR
+1066 GDFNGTIH
-1074 IDKLPVAMVWSADR
+1074 IAKLSVTLVWSADR
-1088 EFVYDGTAQRPEVTD
+1088 EFVYDGTAQYPTVIGVT
-1103 IDGVLEDEKGEI
+1103 GAVPGEEDEVV
-1115 LASVLYGGD
+1115 ASVVYGGD
-1124 TDATHAGDYTV
+1124 KDATHAGDYTV

-1159 RPVTVTWTGGTEF
+1159 LPVTVTWTGGTEF

-1222 AVIAG
+1222 AVIAD
-1227 ADDLEVSG
+1227 ADDLEISG

>member
-61 AVFIL
+61 AVFVL

-200 GDTLVIPERINGAE
+200 GDTLVVPERINGAE
-214 VTAISASVLVDSTVS
+214 VTAISASVLADSTVS

-261 VLDSYKNELYSA
+261 VLDIYKNELYSA

-285 NASVPTGLEENEVYI
+285 NASVPTGLKENEVYI

-351 KYNYDNNGRY
+351 KYNYDYNGRY

-389 MLGEDNDSVYEY
+389 MLGEDNDSVYE
-401 KSDFGESVIN
+401 SGFDEESVIN
-411 GVAYGY
+411 GYA
-417 TFTTASAANEL
+417 FTTASAANEL
-428 AATFLEREGREGFD
+428 AENFEREGFD

-462 STRYAESSVGTVTM
+462 STRYAESSVGMVTM
-476 SPVWSLHAPEVTLTP
+476 RPVWSLHAPEVTLTP

-497 YTYGDEVEIGS
+497 YTYGDKVEIASEVE
-508 EVVPPFEGCDISY
+508 PPFEGCDISY

-579 LGTVWSVPAEGGN
+579 LGTVWSVPGEGGN

-600 ISVAADDADVVFDDG
+600 ISVAADGADVVFDDG
-615 VTITSSLTSVRDA
+615 VTITSNLTSVRDA

-649 GAETTTFEIKPLEIT
+649 GAETATFEIKPLEIT

-669 APFVYDGEQHAPSAT
+669 ASFVYDGEQHAPSAT

-698 GAMKNAGSY
+698 GAEKNAGRY

-718 ANYTVANASHAFE
+718 ANYTVANASHAFG

-752 QHPTVTGVTG
+752 QHPTVIRVTG
-762 AVLGEED
+762 AVSGEED
-769 AVVGSVSYGGAEVNA
+769 AVVGSVSYGGAKVNA
-784 GSGYTVTAALPAGG
+784 GSGYTATAALPSGG
-798 NYRIEAGGTRPF
+798 NYRIEAGGTRTF
-810 GIERRPLTLAG
+810 GIERRTLTLAG
-821 KDVRKTYDGE
+821 KDVRKTYDGK
-831 AYAFSAAGLTVADG
+831 AYAFSAHDLAVTDG

-865 ATAIDAGGPYEFKLT
+865 ATAKVAGGPYEFTLT

-912 DETEF
+912 DETEL

-929 GVTGAVS
+929 GVTGAVP
-936 GEDDEVV
+936 GEEDAVV
-943 ASVVYGAGADAT
+943 GSVSYGAGAT
-955 DAGDYTVQATLRE
+955 DAGDYTVTVTLPE
-968 KSNYEITAGAEKSFT
+968 ESNYEITAGAEKPFT

-991 EARDIVKD
+991 EVRDIVKD

-1009 EDLVLRSGEP
+1009 ADLVLKSGEP
-1019 AGGAQISDIVIGVT
+1019 AGGAQISDIVTGVT
-1033 PSGAGATAIDAGSYT
+1033 PSGAGATATDAGSYP

-1053 VAAEAYA
+1053 VVAEAYA
-1060 KNYSLV
+1060 KNYSIV
-1066 GDFNGTIR
+1066 GDFNGTIS
-1074 IDKLPVAMVWSADR
+1074 IDKLSVTLVWSTDR
-1088 EFVYDGTAQRPEVTD
+1088 EFVYDGTAQHPTVT
-1103 IDGVLEDEKGEI
+1103 GVADAVSGEEDEV
-1115 LASVLYGGD
+1115 LASVIYGAGS
-1124 TDATHAGDYTV
+1124 DATHAGDYTV

-1181 VAGCADAVAAVT
+1181 VAECANAVAAVT

-1198 RNGDGSRGRRL
+1198 RNGDGSRGRKL

-1222 AVIAG
+1222 AVIAD

-1235 ELELAFDIT
+1235 ELELAFDIA

>member
-28 LAAAADIVALVVTA
+28 LASAADIVALVVTA

-214 VTAISASVLVDSTVS
+214 VTAISASVLADSTVS

-261 VLDSYKNELYSA
+261 VLDIYKNELYSA

-389 MLGEDNDSVYEY
+389 MLGEDNDSVYEDE
-401 KSDFGESVIN
+401 SGFGESVIN
-411 GVAYGY
+411 GAAYGY

-428 AATFLEREGREGFD
+428 AATFPGREGFD
-442 LVWDLGTRLGTSVTD
+442 LVWDLGTHLGTSVTD

-462 STRYAESSVGTVTM
+462 STRYAESSVWTVTM
-476 SPVWSLHAPEVTLTP
+476 SPVWTLHAPEVTLTP

-497 YTYGDEVEIGS
+497 YTYGDKVEIVSEVE
-508 EVVPPFEGCDISY
+508 PPFEGCDIAY

-529 TLGTAAVYT
+529 TLGTAAVYA

-548 TYTLSVSVSADST
+548 TYTLAVSVSADST
-561 SLTSSASAS
+561 SLTSSARAS

-579 LGTVWSVPAEGGN
+579 LGTVWSVPGEGEN
-592 VYKAADFV
+592 VYKAEDFV
-600 ISVAADDADVVFDDG
+600 ISVAANGADVVFDDG

-641 AEKYVFKA
+641 AEKYVFKS
-649 GAETTTFEIKPLEIT
+649 GAEAATFEIKPLEIT

-669 APFVYDGEQHAPSAT
+669 ASFVYDGERHAPSAT
-684 VAGLGE
+684 VAGVGE

-712 LTGEKA
+712 LTGEQA
-718 ANYTVANASHAFE
+718 ANYTVANASHTFK
-731 ITPRGVTLVW
+731 ITPRGVTLVWDEIELVYDGTAQHPTVTGVTDAVPGEEGAVVGSVSYGGAKVNAGNGYTATATLPSGGNYKIEAGAEKSFAIERRPLTLAGKDVRKIYDGEEYAFSAADLTVADGLVSRDSLAEVVTGVTPSGAGATAKVAGGPYEFKLTVIADGEKAGNYTVTDEVSGSLTIDRRGITLVW

-762 AVLGEED
+762 AVSGEE
-769 AVVGSVSYGGAEVNA
+769 
-784 GSGYTVTAALPAGG
+784 
-798 NYRIEAGGTRPF
+798 
-810 GIERRPLTLAG
+810 
-821 KDVRKTYDGE
+821 
-831 AYAFSAAGLTVADG
+831 
-845 LVSRDSLEEVVT
+845 
-857 GVTPSGAG
+857 
-865 ATAIDAGGPYEFKLT
+865 
-880 VIANG
+880 
-885 EKAGNYTVTGEV
+885 
-897 SGSLTIDRRGITLVW
+897 
-912 DETEF
+912 
-917 VYDGTAQHPTVT
+917 
-929 GVTGAVS
+929 
-936 GEDDEVV
+936 DEVV

-1060 KNYSLV
+1060 KNYAIV

-1074 IDKLPVAMVWSADR
+1074 IAKLSVTLVWSTDR
-1088 EFVYDGTAQRPEVTD
+1088 EFVYDGTAQRPEVKD
-1103 IDGVLEDEKGEI
+1103 IAGVLEDEKGEI
-1115 LASVLYGGD
+1115 LASVIYGGD

-1151 ECGFVIAP
+1151 ECGFVIKP
-1159 RPVTVTWTGGTEF
+1159 RQVTVTWTGGTEF

-1181 VAGCADAVAAVT
+1181 EAECADAVAVVT

-1198 RNGDGSRGRRL
+1198 RNGDGSRGRKL

-1222 AVIAG
+1222 AVIAD
-1227 ADDLEVSG
+1227 ADNFEISG
-1235 ELELAFDIT
+1235 ELECAFDIA

>member
-93 AVAAIVNFALGELAM
+93 SVAAIVNFALGELAM

-214 VTAISASVLVDSTVS
+214 VTAISASVLADSTVS

-246 LDAAVSAVRLMAHKN
+246 LDATVGAVRLMAHKN
-261 VLDSYKNELYSA
+261 VLDSYKNELYRA

-313 GEYLPTTVLD
+313 GKYLPTTVLD
-323 KGSRADISVI
+323 KGARADISVI

-339 AERSDASSLADL
+339 AERSDASSLDDL

-361 ILSAA
+361 ILSVA
-366 DELSSPLSESV
+366 DELSSSVNESV

-389 MLGEDNDSVYEY
+389 MLGDDNDSVYEY
-401 KSDFGESVIN
+401 KSGFGESVID
-411 GVAYGY
+411 GY

-428 AATFLEREGREGFD
+428 AATFREREGREGFD

-497 YTYGDEVEIGS
+497 YTYGDKVEIASEVE
-508 EVVPPFEGCDISY
+508 PPFEGCDISY
-521 AWTNEEGE
+521 TWTDEEGE

-548 TYTLSVSVSADST
+548 TYTLAVSVSADST
-561 SLTSSASAS
+561 SLTSSARAS

-579 LGTVWSVPAEGGN
+579 LGTVWSVPGEGEN

-600 ISVAADDADVVFDDG
+600 ISVAADGADVVFDDG

-641 AEKYVFKA
+641 AEKYVFRA
-649 GAETTTFEIKPLEIT
+649 GAETATFEIKPLEIT
-664 AEWGA
+664 AEWGEA
-669 APFVYDGEQHAPSAT
+669 SFEYDGEQHAPSAT
-684 VAGLGE
+684 VAGVGE

-698 GAMKNAGSY
+698 GAKKNAGSY

-712 LTGEKA
+712 LTGEQT
-718 ANYTVANASHAFE
+718 ANYTVANASHSFV
-731 ITPRGVTLVW
+731 ITPRGITLVW

-762 AVLGEED
+762 AVPGEED
-769 AVVGSVSYGGAEVNA
+769 AVVGSVRYGAGAGATDA
-784 GSGYTVTAALPAGG
+784 GDYTVTATLPVGSNYEITAGA
-798 NYRIEAGGTRPF
+798 EKSFA
-810 GIERRPLTLAG
+810 IERRTLTLAG
-821 KDVRKTYDGE
+821 KDVRKIYDGK
-831 AYAFSAAGLTVADG
+831 AYAFSAAGLTVTDG
-845 LVSRDSLEEVVT
+845 LVSRDSLAEVVT

-865 ATAIDAGGPYEFKLT
+865 ATAKVAGGPYEFTLT
-880 VIANG
+880 VVADG
-885 EKAGNYTVTGEV
+885 EKAGNYTVTGVV

-912 DETEF
+912 DETEL
-917 VYDGTAQHPTVT
+917 VYDGTAQYPTVT

-936 GEDDEVV
+936 GEDDKVV

-955 DAGDYTVQATLRE
+955 DAGDYTVQATLPE
-968 KSNYEITAGAEKSFT
+968 ESNYEITAGAEKSFT

-991 EARDIVKD
+991 EARDIVKN

-1009 EDLVLRSGEP
+1009 ADLVLRSGEP

-1033 PSGAGATAIDAGSYT
+1033 PSGAGAAAIDAGSYT

-1074 IDKLPVAMVWSADR
+1074 IDKLSVTLVWSADR

-1103 IDGVLEDEKGEI
+1103 IVGVLEDEKGEI

-1159 RPVTVTWTGGTEF
+1159 RPVSVTWTGGTEF

-1181 VAGCADAVAAVT
+1181 VAECADAVAAVT

-1198 RNGDGSRGRRL
+1198 RNGDGSRGRKL

-1227 ADDLEVSG
+1227 ADNFEISG
-1235 ELELAFDIT
+1235 ELELAFDIA

>member
-1 MIRQTDW
+1 
-8 SGVTT
+8 
-13 RNIRSRKWALIAAAL
+13 
-28 LAAAADIVALVVTA
+28 
-42 VEGAAVKFIIPA
+42 
-54 ALLLAAD
+54 
-61 AVFIL
+61 
-66 LVCLSNYRF
+66 
-75 KYTAVQWKAYVIV
+75 
-88 VAVLT
+88 
-93 AVAAIVNFALGELAM
+93 
-108 TAAAAVILILSHAVA
+108 
-123 IVVVAL
+123 
-129 AARHA
+129 
-134 SRLKRSLG
+134 
-142 APGMIVALAVLLAVT
+142 
-157 ALSAAFTIGSGYF
+157 
-170 GQGETAELRAAVYES
+170 
-185 DGDGGYVVTGAAEGR
+185 
-200 GDTLVIPERINGAE
+200 
-214 VTAISASVLVDSTVS
+214 
-229 AIVVEGEE
+229 
-237 FIPFEGLGS
+237 
-246 LDAAVSAVRLMAHKN
+246 
-261 VLDSYKNELYSA
+261 
-273 DLQNKRGFAAIA
+273 
-285 NASVPTGLEENEVYI
+285 
-300 TFSYDDEALELAG
+300 
-313 GEYLPTTVLD
+313 
-323 KGSRADISVI
+323 
-333 GAGIAY
+333 
-339 AERSDASSLADL
+339 
-351 KYNYDNNGRY
+351 
-361 ILSAA
+361 
-366 DELSSPLSESV
+366 
-377 CVEVSFERVFRV
+377 
-389 MLGEDNDSVYEY
+389 
-401 KSDFGESVIN
+401 
-411 GVAYGY
+411 
-417 TFTTASAANEL
+417 
-428 AATFLEREGREGFD
+428 
-442 LVWDLGTRLGTSVTD
+442 
-457 ISAAL
+457 
-462 STRYAESSVGTVTM
+462 M

-497 YTYGDEVEIGS
+497 YTYGDEISIAS
-508 EVVPPFEGCDISY
+508 EVEPPFEGCDISY

-548 TYTLSVSVSADST
+548 TYTLAVSVSADST
-561 SLTSSASAS
+561 SLTSSARAS

-600 ISVAADDADVVFDDG
+600 ISVAADGADVVFDDG

-649 GAETTTFEIKPLEIT
+649 GAETATFEIKPLEIT

-669 APFVYDGEQHAPSAT
+669 ASFVYDGEQHAPSAT

-698 GAMKNAGSY
+698 GAEKNAGSY

-741 DETELVYDGTA
+741 NETELVYDGTA

-762 AVLGEED
+762 AVPGEED

-784 GSGYTVTAALPAGG
+784 GSGYTATATLPEGG
-798 NYRIEAGGTRPF
+798 NYRIEAGGTRTF
-810 GIERRPLTLAG
+810 GIERRTLTLAG
-821 KDVRKTYDGE
+821 KDVRKTYDGK
-831 AYAFSAAGLTVADG
+831 AYAFSAAGLTVTDG

-865 ATAIDAGGPYEFKLT
+865 ATAKVAGGPYEFTLT
-880 VIANG
+880 VVANG
-885 EKAGNYTVTGEV
+885 EKAGNYTVTDEV

-912 DETEF
+912 DETEL

-936 GEDDEVV
+936 GEEDAVV
-943 ASVVYGAGADAT
+943 GSVSYGGAGAGAT
-955 DAGDYTVQATLRE
+955 DAGDYTVKATLPE
-968 KSNYEITAGAEKSFT
+968 ESNYEITAGAEKSFT
-983 IERRALTF
+983 IERRVLTF

-1009 EDLVLRSGEP
+1009 ADLVLRSGEP

-1033 PSGAGATAIDAGSYT
+1033 PSGAGAAAIDAGSYT

-1053 VAAEAYA
+1053 VTAEAYA

-1074 IDKLPVAMVWSADR
+1074 IDKLPVTMAWSANR

-1103 IDGVLEDEKGEI
+1103 IEGVLENEKGEI
-1115 LASVLYGGD
+1115 LASVIYGGD

-1151 ECGFVIAP
+1151 GCEFTIAP
-1159 RPVTVTWTGGTEF
+1159 RPVSVTWTGGTEF

-1181 VAGCADAVAAVT
+1181 VAECADAVAVVT

-1198 RNGDGSRGRRL
+1198 RNGDGSRGRKL

-1222 AVIAG
+1222 AVIAD
-1227 ADDLEVSG
+1227 ADNFEISG
-1235 ELELAFDIT
+1235 ELECAFDIA

>member
-93 AVAAIVNFALGELAM
+93 AAAAIVNFALGELAM

-214 VTAISASVLVDSTVS
+214 VTAISASVLADSTVS

-261 VLDSYKNELYSA
+261 VLDIYKNELYSA

-339 AERSDASSLADL
+339 AERSNASSLDDL

-361 ILSAA
+361 ILSVA

-389 MLGEDNDSVYEY
+389 RLGEDNDSVYE
-401 KSDFGESVIN
+401 SGFDEESVIN
-411 GVAYGY
+411 GY
-417 TFTTASAANEL
+417 TFTTASAANKL
-428 AATFLEREGREGFD
+428 AATFEREGFD

-476 SPVWSLHAPEVTLTP
+476 SPVWTLHAPEVTLTP

-497 YTYGDEVEIGS
+497 YTYGDKVEIASEVE
-508 EVVPPFEGCDISY
+508 PPFEGCDISY

-529 TLGTAAVYT
+529 TLGTAAVYA

-548 TYTLSVSVSADST
+548 TYTLAVSVSADST

-579 LGTVWSVPAEGGN
+579 LGTVWSVPGEGEN

-600 ISVAADDADVVFDDG
+600 ISVAADGADVVFDDG

-628 GKYTARATLDAES
+628 GRYTARATLDAES

-649 GAETTTFEIKPLEIT
+649 GAETATFEIKPLEIT

-669 APFVYDGEQHAPSAT
+669 ASFVYDGEQHAPSAT
-684 VAGLGE
+684 VAGVGE

-718 ANYTVANASHAFE
+718 ANYTVANASHRFE

-741 DETELVYDGTA
+741 DEIELVYNGTA
-752 QHPTVTGVTG
+752 QHPTVIRVTG
-762 AVLGEED
+762 AVSGEED

-784 GSGYTVTAALPAGG
+784 GSGYTATAALPEGG
-798 NYRIEAGGTRPF
+798 NYRIEAGGTRTF

-821 KDVRKTYDGE
+821 KDVRKIYDGK
-831 AYAFSAAGLTVADG
+831 AYAFSALDLTVTYG
-845 LVSRDSLEEVVT
+845 LVSRDSLAEVVT

-912 DETEF
+912 DETEL

-936 GEDDEVV
+936 GEEDKVV

-955 DAGDYTVQATLRE
+955 DAGDYTVTATLPE

-991 EARDIVKD
+991 EARDIVKN

-1009 EDLVLRSGEP
+1009 ADLVLRSGEP

-1033 PSGAGATAIDAGSYT
+1033 PSGAGAAAIDAGSYA

-1053 VAAEAYA
+1053 VVAEAYA

-1074 IDKLPVAMVWSADR
+1074 INKLPVTIVWSADR

-1103 IDGVLEDEKGEI
+1103 IEGVLENEKGEI
-1115 LASVLYGGD
+1115 LASVIYGGD

-1181 VAGCADAVAAVT
+1181 VAECADAVAVVT

-1198 RNGDGSRGRRL
+1198 RNGDGSRGRKL

-1227 ADDLEVSG
+1227 ADNFEISG
-1235 ELELAFDIT
+1235 ELECAFDIA

>member
-61 AVFIL
+61 AVFVL

-88 VAVLT
+88 IAVLT
-93 AVAAIVNFALGELAM
+93 AVAAIVNFALGKLAM

-214 VTAISASVLVDSTVS
+214 VTAISASVLADSTVS

-261 VLDSYKNELYSA
+261 VLDIYKNELYSA

-389 MLGEDNDSVYEY
+389 MLGEDNDSVYE
-401 KSDFGESVIN
+401 SGFDEESVIN
-411 GVAYGY
+411 GYA
-417 TFTTASAANEL
+417 FTTASAANEL
-428 AATFLEREGREGFD
+428 AKNFLREGFD

-497 YTYGDEVEIGS
+497 YTYGDKVEIASEVE
-508 EVVPPFEGCDISY
+508 PPFEGCDISY

-561 SLTSSASAS
+561 SLTSSARAS

-592 VYKAADFV
+592 VYKAADFL
-600 ISVAADDADVVFDDG
+600 ISVAADGADVVFDDG

-628 GKYTARATLDAES
+628 GRYTARATLDAES

-649 GAETTTFEIKPLEIT
+649 GAETATFEIKPLEIT

-669 APFVYDGEQHAPSAT
+669 ASFVYDGEQHAPSAT

-698 GAMKNAGSY
+698 GAKKNAGSY

-712 LTGEKA
+712 LTGEQA
-718 ANYTVANASHAFE
+718 ANYTVANASLVFV

-752 QHPTVTGVTG
+752 QHPTVTGVAN
-762 AVLGEED
+762 AVPGEED
-769 AVVGSVSYGGAEVNA
+769 AVVRSVSYGGAEVNA
-784 GSGYTVTAALPAGG
+784 GNGYTATATLPSGG
-798 NYRIEAGGTRPF
+798 NYKIEAGGTRTF

-821 KDVRKTYDGE
+821 KDVRKTYDGKE
-831 AYAFSAAGLTVADG
+831 YAFSAAGLTVTGG
-845 LVSRDSLEEVVT
+845 LVSRDSLAEVVT

-865 ATAIDAGGPYEFKLT
+865 ATAKVAGGPYEFKLT
-880 VIANG
+880 VVADG

-897 SGSLTIDRRGITLVW
+897 SGSG
-912 DETEF
+912 
-917 VYDGTAQHPTVT
+917 
-929 GVTGAVS
+929 
-936 GEDDEVV
+936 
-943 ASVVYGAGADAT
+943 
-955 DAGDYTVQATLRE
+955 
-968 KSNYEITAGAEKSFT
+968 
-983 IERRALTF
+983 
-991 EARDIVKD
+991 
-999 YDGKAYEFTT
+999 
-1009 EDLVLRSGEP
+1009 
-1019 AGGAQISDIVIGVT
+1019 
-1033 PSGAGATAIDAGSYT
+1033 
-1048 FTLTP
+1048 
-1053 VAAEAYA
+1053 
-1060 KNYSLV
+1060 
-1066 GDFNGTIR
+1066 
-1074 IDKLPVAMVWSADR
+1074 
-1088 EFVYDGTAQRPEVTD
+1088 
-1103 IDGVLEDEKGEI
+1103 
-1115 LASVLYGGD
+1115 
-1124 TDATHAGDYTV
+1124 
-1135 TATLPEDGN
+1135 
-1144 YEVTEGG
+1144 
-1151 ECGFVIAP
+1151 
-1159 RPVTVTWTGGTEF
+1159 
-1172 TEDGEPHAP
+1172 
-1181 VAGCADAVAAVT
+1181 
-1193 TEYYE
+1193 
-1198 RNGDGSRGRRL
+1198 
-1209 AGAPDEAGAYIAV
+1209 
-1222 AVIAG
+1222 
-1227 ADDLEVSG
+1227 
-1235 ELELAFDIT
+1235 
-1244 EAETGGGI
+1244 

>member
-66 LVCLSNYRF
+66 LVCFSNYRF

-88 VAVLT
+88 VAALT
-93 AVAAIVNFALGELAM
+93 AAAATVNFALGELAM

-170 GQGETAELRAAVYES
+170 GQGETAELRAVVYES

-214 VTAISASVLVDSTVS
+214 VTAISASVLADSTVS

-237 FIPFEGLGS
+237 LIPFEGLGS
-246 LDAAVSAVRLMAHKN
+246 LDATVGAVRLMAHKN
-261 VLDSYKNELYSA
+261 VLDIYKNELYRA
-273 DLQNKRGFAAIA
+273 DLQNKRGLAAIA

-361 ILSAA
+361 ILSAT
-366 DELSSPLSESV
+366 DELFSPVSESV

-389 MLGEDNDSVYEY
+389 MLGEDNDSVYEVE
-401 KSDFGESVIN
+401 SGFGESVIN
-411 GVAYGY
+411 GAAY
-417 TFTTASAANEL
+417 TTASAANEL
-428 AATFLEREGREGFD
+428 AENFRREGFD

-476 SPVWSLHAPEVTLTP
+476 SPVWTLHAPEVTLTP

-497 YTYGDEVEIGS
+497 YTYGDKVEIASEVE
-508 EVVPPFEGCDISY
+508 PPFEGCDISY
-521 AWTNEEGE
+521 TWTDEEGE

-570 LEVTVAKKE
+570 LKVTVAKKE

-592 VYKAADFV
+592 VYKAADFL
-600 ISVAADDADVVFDDG
+600 ISVAANDADVVFDDG

-641 AEKYVFKA
+641 AEKYVFRA
-649 GAETTTFEIKPLEIT
+649 GAETATFEIKPLEIT
-664 AEWGA
+664 AEWGEA
-669 APFVYDGEQHAPSAT
+669 SFEYDGEQHAPSAT
-684 VAGLGE
+684 VAGVGE

-698 GAMKNAGSY
+698 GAKKNAGSY

-712 LTGEKA
+712 LTGEQA
-718 ANYTVANASHAFE
+718 ANYTVANASLAFE

-762 AVLGEED
+762 AVPGEED

-784 GSGYTVTAALPAGG
+784 GNGYTATATLPSGG
-798 NYRIEAGGTRPF
+798 NYKIEAGGTRTF
-810 GIERRPLTLAG
+810 GIERRTLTLAG
-821 KDVRKTYDGE
+821 KDVRMTYDGE
-831 AYAFSAAGLTVADG
+831 EYAFSAADLTVTDG
-845 LVSRDSLEEVVT
+845 LVSRDSLAEVVT

-865 ATAIDAGGPYEFKLT
+865 ATAKVAGGPYEFKLT
-880 VIANG
+880 VVADG

-912 DETEF
+912 DETEL

-929 GVTGAVS
+929 GVTDAVP
-936 GEDDEVV
+936 GEEDVV
-943 ASVVYGAGADAT
+943 VGSVSYGAGAGAT
-955 DAGDYTVQATLRE
+955 DAGDYTVTATLPVG
-968 KSNYEITAGAEKSFT
+968 SNYEITAGAEKSFT

-991 EARDIVKD
+991 EVRDIVKD

-1009 EDLVLRSGEP
+1009 ADLVLKSGEP
-1019 AGGAQISDIVIGVT
+1019 AGGAQISDIVTGVT
-1033 PSGAGATAIDAGSYT
+1033 PSGAGATAKVAGSYP

-1053 VAAEAYA
+1053 VVAEAYA
-1060 KNYSLV
+1060 KNYSIV

-1074 IDKLPVAMVWSADR
+1074 IDKLSVTLVWSTDR

-1103 IDGVLEDEKGEI
+1103 IVGVLESEKDEV
-1115 LASVLYGGD
+1115 LASVVYGGD
-1124 TDATHAGDYTV
+1124 KDATHAGDYTV

-1151 ECGFVIAP
+1151 GCEFTIAP
-1159 RPVTVTWTGGTEF
+1159 RPVSVTWTGGTEF

-1181 VAGCADAVAAVT
+1181 EAECADAVAVVT

-1198 RNGDGSRGRRL
+1198 RNGDGSRGRKL

-1222 AVIAG
+1222 AVIAD
-1227 ADDLEVSG
+1227 ADNFEISG
-1235 ELELAFDIT
+1235 ELECAFDIA

>member
-214 VTAISASVLVDSTVS
+214 VTAISASVLADSTVS

-246 LDAAVSAVRLMAHKN
+246 LDTAVSAVRLMAHKN
-261 VLDSYKNELYSA
+261 VLDIYKNELYSA
-273 DLQNKRGFAAIA
+273 DMQNKRGFAAIA

-339 AERSDASSLADL
+339 AERSDASLLADL
-351 KYNYDNNGRY
+351 KYNYDYNGRY

-389 MLGEDNDSVYEY
+389 RLGEDNDSVYE
-401 KSDFGESVIN
+401 SGFDEEAVIN
-411 GVAYGY
+411 GY
-417 TFTTASAANEL
+417 TFTTASAANGL
-428 AATFLEREGREGFD
+428 AENFEREGFD

-476 SPVWSLHAPEVTLTP
+476 SPVWTLHAPEVTLTP

-497 YTYGDEVEIGS
+497 YTYGDKVEIASEVE
-508 EVVPPFEGCDISY
+508 PPFEGCDISY

-529 TLGTAAVYT
+529 TLGTAAVYA

-548 TYTLSVSVSADST
+548 TYTLSVSASADST
-561 SLTSSASAS
+561 SLTSSARAS

-579 LGTVWSVPAEGGN
+579 LGTVWSVPGEGEN

-600 ISVAADDADVVFDDG
+600 ISVAADGADVVFDDG

-628 GKYTARATLDAES
+628 GRYTARATLDAES
-641 AEKYVFKA
+641 AGKYVFKA

-669 APFVYDGEQHAPSAT
+669 ASFVYDGEQHAPSAT

-784 GSGYTVTAALPAGG
+784 GSGYTATATLPRGG
-798 NYRIEAGGTRPF
+798 NYRIEAGDTRTF

-821 KDVRKTYDGE
+821 KDVRMTYDGE
-831 AYAFSAAGLTVADG
+831 AYEFTTADLTVMDG
-845 LVSRDSLEEVVT
+845 LVSRDSLAEVVT

-865 ATAIDAGGPYEFKLT
+865 ATAKVAGGPYEFTLT

-885 EKAGNYTVTGEV
+885 EKAGNYTVTGGV

-912 DETEF
+912 DETEL

-943 ASVVYGAGADAT
+943 ASVVYGADADAT
-955 DAGDYTVQATLRE
+955 DAGDYTVTASLPE
-968 KSNYEITAGAEKSFT
+968 ESNYEITAGAEKSFT

-991 EARDIVKD
+991 EARDIVKN

-1033 PSGAGATAIDAGSYT
+1033 PSGAGATATDAGSYP

-1074 IDKLPVAMVWSADR
+1074 IDKLPVTMVWSADR

-1103 IDGVLEDEKGEI
+1103 IAGVLEDEKGEI
-1115 LASVLYGGD
+1115 LASVIYGGD

-1159 RPVTVTWTGGTEF
+1159 RPVSVTWTGGTEF

-1181 VAGCADAVAAVT
+1181 VAECADAVAVVT

-1198 RNGDGSRGRRL
+1198 RNGDGSRGRKL

-1222 AVIAG
+1222 AVIAD
-1227 ADDLEVSG
+1227 ADNFEISG
-1235 ELELAFDIT
+1235 ELECAFDIA

>member
-66 LVCLSNYRF
+66 LVCFSNYRF

-93 AVAAIVNFALGELAM
+93 AAAAIVNFALGELAM
-108 TAAAAVILILSHAVA
+108 TAAAAVILIMSHAVA

-214 VTAISASVLVDSTVS
+214 VTAISASVLADSTVS

-246 LDAAVSAVRLMAHKN
+246 LDADVSAVRLMAHKN
-261 VLDSYKNELYSA
+261 VLDIYKNELYSA

-313 GEYLPTTVLD
+313 GKYLPTTVLD

-339 AERSDASSLADL
+339 AERSDASLLADL

-389 MLGEDNDSVYEY
+389 RLGEDNDSVYE
-401 KSDFGESVIN
+401 SGFDEESVIN
-411 GVAYGY
+411 GY
-417 TFTTASAANEL
+417 TFTTASAANGL
-428 AATFLEREGREGFD
+428 AANFLREGFD
-442 LVWDLGTRLGTSVTD
+442 LVWDLGTHLGTSVTD

-462 STRYAESSVGTVTM
+462 STRYAESSVWTVTM
-476 SPVWSLHAPEVTLTP
+476 SPVWTLHAPEVTLTP

-497 YTYGDEVEIGS
+497 YTYGDKVEIASEVE
-508 EVVPPFEGCDISY
+508 PPFEGCDISY

-529 TLGTAAVYT
+529 TLGTAAVYA

-548 TYTLSVSVSADST
+548 TYTLAVSVSADST
-561 SLTSSASAS
+561 SLTSSARAS

-579 LGTVWSVPAEGGN
+579 LGTVWSVPAEGEN
-592 VYKAADFV
+592 VYKAADFL
-600 ISVAADDADVVFDDG
+600 ISVAANGADVVFDDG

-649 GAETTTFEIKPLEIT
+649 GAETATFEIKPFEIT
-664 AEWGA
+664 AEWGEA
-669 APFVYDGEQHAPSAT
+669 SFEYDGEQHAPSAT
-684 VAGLGE
+684 VAGVGE

-698 GAMKNAGSY
+698 GAKKNAGNY

-712 LTGEKA
+712 LTGEQA
-718 ANYTVANASHAFE
+718 ANYTVANASLVFE

-762 AVLGEED
+762 AVPGEED
-769 AVVGSVSYGGAEVNA
+769 AVVRSVSYGGAKVNA
-784 GSGYTVTAALPAGG
+784 GNGYTATATLPAGG
-798 NYRIEAGGTRPF
+798 NYKIEAGGTRTF

-831 AYAFSAAGLTVADG
+831 AYEFSAADLMVTGG
-845 LVSRDSLEEVVT
+845 LVSRDSLAEVVT

-865 ATAIDAGGPYEFKLT
+865 ATAKVAGGPYDFTLT
-880 VIANG
+880 VVADG
-885 EKAGNYTVTGEV
+885 EKAGNYTVTTGVV

-912 DETEF
+912 DETEL

-929 GVTGAVS
+929 GVAGAVP
-936 GEDDEVV
+936 GEEDKVV
-943 ASVVYGAGADAT
+943 GTVSYGAGAT
-955 DAGDYTVQATLRE
+955 DAGDYTVTATLPVG
-968 KSNYEITAGAEKSFT
+968 SNYEITAGAEKSFA

-1009 EDLVLRSGEP
+1009 ADLVLRSGEP

-1053 VAAEAYA
+1053 VVAEAYA

-1074 IDKLPVAMVWSADR
+1074 IDKLSVTLVWSTDR
-1088 EFVYDGTAQRPEVTD
+1088 EFVYDGTAQRPEVTG
-1103 IDGVLEDEKGEI
+1103 IAGVLENEKDEI
-1115 LASVLYGGD
+1115 LASVLYGAGS
-1124 TDATHAGDYTV
+1124 DATHAGDYTV

-1172 TEDGEPHAP
+1172 TEDGEHHAP
-1181 VAGCADAVAAVT
+1181 VAECADAVAVVT
-1193 TEYYE
+1193 TEHYE
-1198 RNGDGSRGRRL
+1198 RNGDGSRGRKL

-1222 AVIAG
+1222 AVIAD
-1227 ADDLEVSG
+1227 ADNFEISG
-1235 ELELAFDIT
+1235 ELECAFDIA

>member
-214 VTAISASVLVDSTVS
+214 VTAISASVLADSTVS

-246 LDAAVSAVRLMAHKN
+246 LDVAVSAVRLMAHKN

-339 AERSDASSLADL
+339 AERSDASSFADL

-366 DELSSPLSESV
+366 DELSSPVSESV
-377 CVEVSFERVFRV
+377 CVEVSFERVFYV
-389 MLGEDNDSVYEY
+389 MLGEDNDSVYEDE
-401 KSDFGESVIN
+401 SGFGDSVIN
-411 GVAYGY
+411 GAAYGY

-428 AATFLEREGREGFD
+428 AATFEREGFD

-476 SPVWSLHAPEVTLTP
+476 SPVWTLHAPEVTLTP

-497 YTYGDEVEIGS
+497 YTYGDKVEIASEVE
-508 EVVPPFEGCDISY
+508 PPFEGCDISY

-529 TLGTAAVYT
+529 TLGTAAVYA

-579 LGTVWSVPAEGGN
+579 LGTVWSVPGEGGN

-600 ISVAADDADVVFDDG
+600 ISVAADGADVVFDDG

-649 GAETTTFEIKPLEIT
+649 GAETATFEIKPLEIT
-664 AEWGA
+664 AEWGE

-684 VAGLGE
+684 VAGVGE

-698 GAMKNAGSY
+698 GAEKNAGSY

-718 ANYTVANASHAFE
+718 ANYTVANASLVFE

-752 QHPTVTGVTG
+752 QHPTVIGVTD
-762 AVLGEED
+762 AVPGEEG
-769 AVVGSVSYGGAEVNA
+769 AVVGSVSYGGAKVNA
-784 GSGYTVTAALPAGG
+784 GSGYTATATLPSGG
-798 NYRIEAGGTRPF
+798 NYKIEAGAEKSF
-810 GIERRPLTLAG
+810 AIERRPLILAG
-821 KDVRKTYDGE
+821 KDVRRTYDGK
-831 AYAFSAAGLTVADG
+831 AYAFSAADLTVTDG
-845 LVSRDSLEEVVT
+845 LVSRDSLAEVVT

-865 ATAIDAGGPYEFKLT
+865 ATAIDAGGPYEFTLT

-885 EKAGNYTVTGEV
+885 EKAGNYTVTGGAK
-897 SGSLTIDRRGITLVW
+897 GSLTIDRRGITLVW
-912 DETEF
+912 DETEL

-936 GEDDEVV
+936 GEEGEVV

-955 DAGDYTVQATLRE
+955 DAGDYTVTASLPE
-968 KSNYEITAGAEKSFT
+968 ESNYEITAGAEKSFT

-991 EARDIVKD
+991 EARDIVKN

-1033 PSGAGATAIDAGSYT
+1033 PSGAGTTAIDAGSYT

-1066 GDFNGTIR
+1066 GDFNGTIS

-1103 IDGVLEDEKGEI
+1103 IEGVLENEKGEI
-1115 LASVLYGGD
+1115 LASVIYGGD

-1151 ECGFVIAP
+1151 GCEFTIAP
-1159 RPVTVTWTGGTEF
+1159 RPVSVTWTGGTEF

-1181 VAGCADAVAAVT
+1181 VAECADAVAAVT

-1198 RNGDGSRGRRL
+1198 RNGDGSRGRKL

-1227 ADDLEVSG
+1227 ADDLEISG

>member
-1 MIRQTDW
+1 MIRHTDW

-214 VTAISASVLVDSTVS
+214 VTAISASVLADSTVS

-246 LDAAVSAVRLMAHKN
+246 LDATVSAVRLMAHKN
-261 VLDSYKNELYSA
+261 VLDIYKNELYRA

-285 NASVPTGLEENEVYI
+285 NVSVPTGLEENEVYI

-361 ILSAA
+361 ILSAT

-389 MLGEDNDSVYEY
+389 RLGEDNDSVYE
-401 KSDFGESVIN
+401 SGFDEESVIN
-411 GVAYGY
+411 GY
-417 TFTTASAANEL
+417 TFTTASAANGL
-428 AATFLEREGREGFD
+428 AANFLREGFD
-442 LVWDLGTRLGTSVTD
+442 LVWDLGTHLGTSVTD

-462 STRYAESSVGTVTM
+462 STRYAESSVWTVTM

-497 YTYGDEVEIGS
+497 YTYGDKVEIASEVE
-508 EVVPPFEGCDISY
+508 PPFEGCDISY

-538 DLRPLPADSG
+538 DLRPLPVDSG
-548 TYTLSVSVSADST
+548 TYTLAVSVSADST
-561 SLTSSASAS
+561 SLTSSARAS

-579 LGTVWSVPAEGGN
+579 LGTVWSVPGEGEN

-600 ISVAADDADVVFDDG
+600 ISVAADGADVVFDDG

-649 GAETTTFEIKPLEIT
+649 GAETATFEIKPLEIT
-664 AEWGA
+664 AEWGEA
-669 APFVYDGEQHAPSAT
+669 SFVYDGEQHAPSAT

-698 GAMKNAGSY
+698 GAEKNAGSY

-731 ITPRGVTLVW
+731 IIPRGVTLVW

-762 AVLGEED
+762 AVSGEED

-784 GSGYTVTAALPAGG
+784 GSGYTATATLPAGG
-798 NYRIEAGGTRPF
+798 NYRIEAGDTHTF
-810 GIERRPLTLAG
+810 GIARRTLTLAG
-821 KDVRKTYDGE
+821 KDVRKTYDGK
-831 AYAFSAAGLTVADG
+831 AYAFSVAGLTVADG
-845 LVSRDSLEEVVT
+845 LVSRDSLAEVVT

-865 ATAIDAGGPYEFKLT
+865 AIAIDAGGPYEFKLT

-912 DETEF
+912 DETEL

-929 GVTGAVS
+929 GVTGAVF
-936 GEDDEVV
+936 GEDDKVV
-943 ASVVYGAGADAT
+943 ASVVYDGAGADAT
-955 DAGDYTVQATLRE
+955 DAGDYTVTASLPE
-968 KSNYEITAGAEKSFT
+968 ESNYEITAGAEKSFT

-1009 EDLVLRSGEP
+1009 ADLVLRSGEP
-1019 AGGAQISDIVIGVT
+1019 AGGAQISDIVTGVT
-1033 PSGAGATAIDAGSYT
+1033 PSGAGAAATDAGSYP

-1053 VAAEAYA
+1053 VVAEAYA
-1060 KNYSLV
+1060 KNYSIV
-1066 GDFNGTIR
+1066 GDFNGTIS
-1074 IDKLPVAMVWSADR
+1074 IDKLPVTLVWSTDR
-1088 EFVYDGTAQRPEVTD
+1088 EFVYDGTAQHPTVTGVTD
-1103 IDGVLEDEKGEI
+1103 IEGVLESEKGEI
-1115 LASVLYGGD
+1115 LASVVYGGD
-1124 TDATHAGDYTV
+1124 KDATHAGDYTV

-1151 ECGFVIAP
+1151 GCEFTIAP
-1159 RPVTVTWTGGTEF
+1159 RPVSVTWTGGTEF

-1181 VAGCADAVAAVT
+1181 EAECADAVAVVT

-1198 RNGDGSRGRRL
+1198 RNGDGSRGRKL

-1222 AVIAG
+1222 AVIAD
-1227 ADDLEVSG
+1227 ADNFEISG
-1235 ELELAFDIT
+1235 ELECAFDIA

>member
-93 AVAAIVNFALGELAM
+93 AAAAIVNFALGELAM

-157 ALSAAFTIGSGYF
+157 ALSAAFTIGNGYF

-214 VTAISASVLVDSTVS
+214 VTAISASVLADSTVS

-237 FIPFEGLGS
+237 LIPFEGLDS
-246 LDAAVSAVRLMAHKN
+246 LDAGVGAVRLMAHKN
-261 VLDSYKNELYSA
+261 VLDSYKNELYRA
-273 DLQNKRGFAAIA
+273 DLQNKRGFSAIA
-285 NASVPTGLEENEVYI
+285 NVSVPTGLEENEVYI

-339 AERSDASSLADL
+339 AERSDASLLADL

-366 DELSSPLSESV
+366 DELSSPVNESV

-389 MLGEDNDSVYEY
+389 MLGEDNDSVYEDESGFG
-401 KSDFGESVIN
+401 KSEIN
-411 GVAYGY
+411 GAAYDY

-428 AATFLEREGREGFD
+428 VEDFDVREGFD

-476 SPVWSLHAPEVTLTP
+476 SPVWTLHAPEVTLMP

-497 YTYGDEVEIGS
+497 YTYGDKVEIASEVE
-508 EVVPPFEGCDISY
+508 PPFEGCDISY
-521 AWTNEEGE
+521 TWTDEEGE

-570 LEVTVAKKE
+570 LKVTVAKKE

-592 VYKAADFV
+592 VYKAADFL
-600 ISVAADDADVVFDDG
+600 ISVAANGADVVFDDG

-649 GAETTTFEIKPLEIT
+649 GAETVIFEIKPLEIT

-669 APFVYDGEQHAPSAT
+669 ASFVYDGEQHAPSAT

-698 GAMKNAGSY
+698 GAEKNAGSY

-718 ANYTVANASHAFE
+718 ANYTVANASYDFK

-752 QHPTVTGVTG
+752 QHPKVTGVTD
-762 AVLGEED
+762 AVSGEED

-784 GSGYTVTAALPAGG
+784 GSGYTVTATLPEGG
-798 NYRIEAGGTRPF
+798 NYRIEAGDTHTF

-831 AYAFSAAGLTVADG
+831 AYAFSAADLTVADG
-845 LVSRDSLEEVVT
+845 LVSRDSLAEVVT

-865 ATAIDAGGPYEFKLT
+865 ATAKVAGGPYEFKLT
-880 VIANG
+880 VIADG
-885 EKAGNYTVTGEV
+885 EKAGNYTVTDEV
-897 SGSLTIDRRGITLVW
+897 SGSLTIDRCGITLVW
-912 DETEF
+912 DETEL
-917 VYDGTAQHPTVT
+917 VYDGTAQHPIVT

-936 GEDDEVV
+936 GEEDAV
-943 ASVVYGAGADAT
+943 AGSVMYGGDADAT
-955 DAGDYTVQATLRE
+955 DAGDYTVTASLPE
-968 KSNYEITAGAEKSFT
+968 ESNYEITAGAEKSFT

-991 EARDIVKD
+991 EVRDNIAKN

-1009 EDLVLRSGEP
+1009 ADLVLRSGEP
-1019 AGGAQISDIVIGVT
+1019 AGGAQISDIVTGVT

-1074 IDKLPVAMVWSADR
+1074 IDKLPVTMVWSADR

-1103 IDGVLEDEKGEI
+1103 IVGVLESEKDEV
-1115 LASVLYGGD
+1115 LASVIYGAGS
-1124 TDATHAGDYTV
+1124 DATHAGDYTV

-1151 ECGFVIAP
+1151 GCEFTIAP

-1181 VAGCADAVAAVT
+1181 VAECADAVAVVT

-1198 RNGDGSRGRRL
+1198 RNGDGSRGRKL

-1227 ADDLEVSG
+1227 ADNFEISG
-1235 ELELAFDIT
+1235 ELECAFDIA

>member
-1 MIRQTDW
+1 MEK
-8 SGVTT
+8 
-13 RNIRSRKWALIAAAL
+13 RKKRLLTVLIIA
-28 LAAAADIVALVVTA
+28 
-42 VEGAAVKFIIPA
+42 A

-61 AVFIL
+61 AVFTL

-214 VTAISASVLVDSTVS
+214 VTAISASVLADSTVS

-261 VLDSYKNELYSA
+261 VLDIYKNELYSA

-389 MLGEDNDSVYEY
+389 VLGEDNDSVYEVEGG
-401 KSDFGESVIN
+401 FGELEIN
-411 GVAYGY
+411 GY
-417 TFTTASAANEL
+417 TFTTASAANGLTEN
-428 AATFLEREGREGFD
+428 FEREGFD

-462 STRYAESSVGTVTM
+462 STRYAESSVGEVTM
-476 SPVWSLHAPEVTLTP
+476 SPVWTLHAPEVTLTP

-497 YTYGDEVEIGS
+497 YTYGDEISIDS
-508 EVVPPFEGCDISY
+508 EVEPPFEGCDISY

-548 TYTLSVSVSADST
+548 TYTLAVSVSADST
-561 SLTSSASAS
+561 SLTSSARAS

-579 LGTVWSVPAEGGN
+579 LGTVWSVPGEGEN
-592 VYKAADFV
+592 VYKAADFL
-600 ISVAADDADVVFDDG
+600 ISVAADGADVVFDDG

-649 GAETTTFEIKPLEIT
+649 GAETATFEIKPLEIT
-664 AEWGA
+664 ADWGEA
-669 APFVYDGEQHAPSAT
+669 SFVYDGEQHAPSAT
-684 VAGLGE
+684 VAGARE

-698 GAMKNAGSY
+698 GAEKNAGSY

-718 ANYTVANASHAFE
+718 ANYTVANASLAFE

-762 AVLGEED
+762 AVPGEED

-784 GSGYTVTAALPAGG
+784 GSGYTATATLPAGG
-798 NYRIEAGGTRPF
+798 NYRIEAGGMRTF
-810 GIERRPLTLAG
+810 GIERRTLTLAG

-831 AYAFSAAGLTVADG
+831 EYAFSALDLTVTYG
-845 LVSRDSLEEVVT
+845 LVSRDSLAEVVT

-865 ATAIDAGGPYEFKLT
+865 ATAKVAGGPYEFTLT

-885 EKAGNYTVTGEV
+885 EKAGNYMVTDEV

-912 DETEF
+912 DETEL
-917 VYDGTAQHPTVT
+917 VYDGTTQHPTVT

-936 GEDDEVV
+936 GEEDEVV
-943 ASVVYGAGADAT
+943 ASVVYDGAGADAT
-955 DAGDYTVQATLRE
+955 DAGDYTVQATLHE

-983 IERRALTF
+983 IERRVLTF

-1033 PSGAGATAIDAGSYT
+1033 PSGAGATAIDAGSYP

-1060 KNYSLV
+1060 KNYSIV

-1074 IDKLPVAMVWSADR
+1074 IDKLPVTMVWSADR
-1088 EFVYDGTAQRPEVTD
+1088 EFVYDGTAQHPTVTGVTGAVSGEDDEV
-1103 IDGVLEDEKGEI
+1103 V
-1115 LASVLYGGD
+1115 ASVVYGGD

-1144 YEVTEGG
+1144 YEVMEGG

-1181 VAGCADAVAAVT
+1181 VAECADAVAAVT

-1198 RNGDGSRGRRL
+1198 RNGDGSRGRKL

-1222 AVIAG
+1222 AVIAD
-1227 ADDLEVSG
+1227 ADNFEISG
-1235 ELELAFDIT
+1235 ELELAFNIT
-1244 EAETGGGI
+1244 ETETGGGI

>member
-142 APGMIVALAVLLAVT
+142 APGMIVALTVLLAVT

-214 VTAISASVLVDSTVS
+214 VTAISASVLADSTVS

-339 AERSDASSLADL
+339 AERSNASSLDDL

-361 ILSAA
+361 ILSVA

-389 MLGEDNDSVYEY
+389 RLGEDNDSVYEDE
-401 KSDFGESVIN
+401 SGFGESVIN
-411 GVAYGY
+411 GTAYDY
-417 TFTTASAANEL
+417 TFTTASAANDL
-428 AATFLEREGREGFD
+428 AENFRDREGFD
-442 LVWDLGTRLGTSVTD
+442 LVWDLGTHLGTSVTD

-497 YTYGDEVEIGS
+497 YTYGDKVEIASEVE
-508 EVVPPFEGCDISY
+508 PPFEGCDISY

-561 SLTSSASAS
+561 SLTSSASVS
-570 LEVTVAKKE
+570 LEVTIAKKE
-579 LGTVWSVPAEGGN
+579 LGTVWSVPGEGGN

-600 ISVAADDADVVFDDG
+600 ISVAADGADVVFDDG

-628 GKYTARATLDAES
+628 GRYTARATLDAES

-649 GAETTTFEIKPLEIT
+649 GAETATFEIKPLEIT
-664 AEWGA
+664 AEWGEA
-669 APFVYDGEQHAPSAT
+669 SFVYDGEQHAPSAT
-684 VAGLGE
+684 VAGVGE

-718 ANYTVANASHAFE
+718 ANYTVANASHAFK

-769 AVVGSVSYGGAEVNA
+769 AVADSVSYGGAEVNA
-784 GSGYTVTAALPAGG
+784 GSGYTATATLPAGG
-798 NYRIEAGGTRPF
+798 NYRIEAGGTRAF
-810 GIERRPLTLAG
+810 GIGRRPLTLAG

-831 AYAFSAAGLTVADG
+831 EYEFSAADLTVTDG
-845 LVSRDSLEEVVT
+845 LVSRDSLWEVVT

-865 ATAIDAGGPYEFKLT
+865 ATAKVAGGPYEFTLT

-885 EKAGNYTVTGEV
+885 EKAGNYTVTDEV

-912 DETEF
+912 DETEL
-917 VYDGTAQHPTVT
+917 VYDGTVQYPTVI

-936 GEDDEVV
+936 GEEDEVV

-955 DAGDYTVQATLRE
+955 DAGDYTVTATLPVG
-968 KSNYEITAGAEKSFT
+968 SNYGITAGAEKSFT
-983 IERRALTF
+983 IERRVLTF

-1009 EDLVLRSGEP
+1009 EDLVLISGEP

-1033 PSGAGATAIDAGSYT
+1033 PSGAGAAAIDAGSYP

-1053 VAAEAYA
+1053 VVAEAYA
-1060 KNYSLV
+1060 KNYSLI
-1066 GDFNGTIR
+1066 GDFNGTIS
-1074 IDKLPVAMVWSADR
+1074 IDKLSVALVWSADR
-1088 EFVYDGTAQRPEVTD
+1088 EFVYDGTAQYPTVIGVT
-1103 IDGVLEDEKGEI
+1103 GAVPGEEDEVV
-1115 LASVLYGGD
+1115 ASVVYGGD
-1124 TDATHAGDYTV
+1124 KDATHAGDYTV

-1181 VAGCADAVAAVT
+1181 VAECADAVAAVT

-1198 RNGDGSRGRRL
+1198 RNGDGSRGRKL

-1222 AVIAG
+1222 AVIAD

-1235 ELELAFDIT
+1235 ELELAFDIA

>member
-61 AVFIL
+61 AVFVL

-93 AVAAIVNFALGELAM
+93 AAAAIVNFALGELAM

-214 VTAISASVLVDSTVS
+214 VTAISASVLADSTVS

-237 FIPFEGLGS
+237 FIPFDGLGS
-246 LDAAVSAVRLMAHKN
+246 LDADVSAVRLMAHKN
-261 VLDSYKNELYSA
+261 VLDIYKNELYRA

-285 NASVPTGLEENEVYI
+285 NASVPTGLKENEVYI

-389 MLGEDNDSVYEY
+389 RLGEDNDSVYEDE
-401 KSDFGESVIN
+401 SGFGESEIN
-411 GVAYGY
+411 GEAYDY

-428 AATFLEREGREGFD
+428 AATFPGREGFD
-442 LVWDLGTRLGTSVTD
+442 LVWDLGMHLGTSVTD

-462 STRYAESSVGTVTM
+462 STRYAESSVWTVTM

-497 YTYGDEVEIGS
+497 YTYGDKVEITSEVE
-508 EVVPPFEGCDISY
+508 PPFEGCDISY

-529 TLGTAAVYT
+529 TLGTAAVYA

-579 LGTVWSVPAEGGN
+579 LGTVWSVPGEGEN

-600 ISVAADDADVVFDDG
+600 ISVAADGADVVFDDS

-664 AEWGA
+664 AEWVA

-684 VAGLGE
+684 VAGVGE

-698 GAMKNAGSY
+698 GAEKNAGSY

-712 LTGEKA
+712 LTGERA
-718 ANYTVANASHAFE
+718 ANYIVANASHAFE

-752 QHPTVTGVTG
+752 QHPTVTGVTD
-762 AVLGEED
+762 AVPGEED

-821 KDVRKTYDGE
+821 KDVRKTYDGK
-831 AYAFSAAGLTVADG
+831 AYAFSAADLTVADG
-845 LVSRDSLEEVVT
+845 LVSRDSLAEVVT
-857 GVTPSGAG
+857 GVTPSDAG
-865 ATAIDAGGPYEFKLT
+865 ATAIDAGGPYEFTLT
-880 VIANG
+880 VVANG
-885 EKAGNYTVTGEV
+885 EKAGNYTVTGVV

-912 DETEF
+912 DETEL

-943 ASVVYGAGADAT
+943 ASVVYDGAGADAT
-955 DAGDYTVQATLRE
+955 DAGDYTVTASLPE
-968 KSNYEITAGAEKSFT
+968 ESNYEITAGAEKSFT

-991 EARDIVKD
+991 EARDIVKN

-1074 IDKLPVAMVWSADR
+1074 IDKLSVTLVWSTDR
-1088 EFVYDGTAQRPEVTD
+1088 EFVYDGTAQRPEVTG
-1103 IDGVLEDEKGEI
+1103 IEGVLENEKGEI

-1124 TDATHAGDYTV
+1124 TDATHAGNYTV

-1151 ECGFVIAP
+1151 GCEFTIAP
-1159 RPVTVTWTGGTEF
+1159 RPVSVTWTGGTEF

-1181 VAGCADAVAAVT
+1181 VAECADAVAVVT

-1198 RNGDGSRGRRL
+1198 RNGDGSRGRKL

-1222 AVIAG
+1222 AVAEG
-1227 ADDLEVSG
+1227 ADDLEISG
-1235 ELELAFDIT
+1235 ELELAFDIA

>member
-214 VTAISASVLVDSTVS
+214 VTAISASVLTDSTVS

-237 FIPFEGLGS
+237 FIPFEGLGT

-261 VLDSYKNELYSA
+261 VLDLYKNELYYA
-273 DLQNKRGFAAIA
+273 DLQNKRGLAAIA

-389 MLGEDNDSVYEY
+389 RLGEDNDSVYEDE
-401 KSDFGESVIN
+401 SGFGKSVIN
-411 GVAYGY
+411 GEAYDY

-428 AATFLEREGREGFD
+428 AETFREREGFD
-442 LVWDLGTRLGTSVTD
+442 LVWDLGTHLGTSVTD

-462 STRYAESSVGTVTM
+462 STRYAESSVGMVTM

-497 YTYGDEVEIGS
+497 YTYGDKVEIASEVE
-508 EVVPPFEGCDISY
+508 PPFEGCDISY

-529 TLGTAAVYT
+529 TLGTAAVYA

-561 SLTSSASAS
+561 SLTSSARAS

-579 LGTVWSVPAEGGN
+579 LGTVWSVPGEGEN
-592 VYKAADFV
+592 VYKAADFL
-600 ISVAADDADVVFDDG
+600 ISVAADGADVVFDDG

-669 APFVYDGEQHAPSAT
+669 ASFVYDGEQHAPSAT

-712 LTGEKA
+712 LTGEQA

-784 GSGYTVTAALPAGG
+784 GSGYTATATLPAGG
-798 NYRIEAGGTRPF
+798 NYRIEAGGTHTF

-831 AYAFSAAGLTVADG
+831 AYAFSAANLTVTDG

-865 ATAIDAGGPYEFKLT
+865 ATAKVAGGPYEFTLT
-880 VIANG
+880 VIADG
-885 EKAGNYTVTGEV
+885 EKAGNYTVTGVV

-912 DETEF
+912 DETEL

-929 GVTGAVS
+929 GVAGAVS
-936 GEDDEVV
+936 GEEDAVV
-943 ASVVYGAGADAT
+943 GSVSYGGAGADAT
-955 DAGDYTVQATLRE
+955 DAGDYTVTATLPE
-968 KSNYEITAGAEKSFT
+968 ESNYEITAGAEKSFT

-991 EARDIVKD
+991 EVRDIVKD

-1009 EDLVLRSGEP
+1009 ADLVLRSGEP
-1019 AGGAQISDIVIGVT
+1019 AGGAQISDIVTGVT
-1033 PSGAGATAIDAGSYT
+1033 PSGAGATATDAGSYS

-1053 VAAEAYA
+1053 VVAEAYA
-1060 KNYSLV
+1060 KNYSIV
-1066 GDFNGTIR
+1066 GDFNGTIS
-1074 IDKLPVAMVWSADR
+1074 IDKLSVTLVWSTNR

-1103 IDGVLEDEKGEI
+1103 IVGVLESEKDEV
-1115 LASVLYGGD
+1115 LASVIYGAGS
-1124 TDATHAGDYTV
+1124 DATHAGNYTV

-1151 ECGFVIAP
+1151 GCEFTIAP
-1159 RPVTVTWTGGTEF
+1159 RPVSVTWTGGTEF

-1181 VAGCADAVAAVT
+1181 EAECADAVAAVT

-1198 RNGDGSRGRRL
+1198 RNGDGSRGRKL
-1209 AGAPDEAGAYIAV
+1209 AGEPDEAGAYIAV
-1222 AVIAG
+1222 AVIAD
-1227 ADDLEVSG
+1227 ADNFEISG
-1235 ELELAFDIT
+1235 ELECAFDIA

>member
-214 VTAISASVLVDSTVS
+214 VTAISASVLADSTVS

-261 VLDSYKNELYSA
+261 VLDSYKNELYRA
-273 DLQNKRGFAAIA
+273 DLQNKRGFSAIA

-389 MLGEDNDSVYEY
+389 RLGEDNDSVYEDE
-401 KSDFGESVIN
+401 SGFGKSVIN
-411 GVAYGY
+411 GEAYDY

-428 AATFLEREGREGFD
+428 AETFWEREGFD
-442 LVWDLGTRLGTSVTD
+442 LVWDLGTHLGTSVTD

-476 SPVWSLHAPEVTLTP
+476 SPVWTLHAPEVTLTP

-497 YTYGDEVEIGS
+497 YTYGDKVEIASEVE
-508 EVVPPFEGCDISY
+508 PPFEGCDISY

-529 TLGTAAVYT
+529 TLGTAAVYA

-548 TYTLSVSVSADST
+548 TYTLAVSVSADST
-561 SLTSSASAS
+561 SLTSSARAS

-579 LGTVWSVPAEGGN
+579 LGTVWSVPGEGEN

-600 ISVAADDADVVFDDG
+600 ISVAADGADVVFDDG
-615 VTITSSLTSVRDA
+615 VTITSNLTSVRDA

-664 AEWGA
+664 AEWSA
-669 APFVYDGEQHAPSAT
+669 ASFVYDGEQHAPSAT

-741 DETELVYDGTA
+741 NETELVYDGTA

-762 AVLGEED
+762 AVPGEEG
-769 AVVGSVSYGGAEVNA
+769 AVVGSVSYGGAKVNA
-784 GSGYTVTAALPAGG
+784 GNGYTATATLPSGG
-798 NYRIEAGGTRPF
+798 NYKIEAGAEKSF
-810 GIERRPLTLAG
+810 AIERRPLTLAG
-821 KDVRKTYDGE
+821 KDVRKIYDGE
-831 AYAFSAAGLTVADG
+831 EYAFSAADLTVTGG
-845 LVSRDSLEEVVT
+845 LVSRDSLAEVVT

-865 ATAIDAGGPYEFKLT
+865 ATAKVAGGPYEFTLT
-880 VIANG
+880 VIADG
-885 EKAGNYTVTGEV
+885 EKAGNYTVTESV
-897 SGSLTIDRRGITLVW
+897 SGRLTIDRRGITLVW
-912 DETEF
+912 DETEL
-917 VYDGTAQHPTVT
+917 VYDGTAQRPTVT

-936 GEDDEVV
+936 GEEDAV
-943 ASVVYGAGADAT
+943 AGSVMYGGDADAT
-955 DAGDYTVQATLRE
+955 DAGDYTVTASLPE
-968 KSNYEITAGAEKSFT
+968 ESNYEITAGAEKSFT

-991 EARDIVKD
+991 EVRDNIAKN

-1009 EDLVLRSGEP
+1009 ADLVLISGEP
-1019 AGGAQISDIVIGVT
+1019 AGGAQISDIVTGVT
-1033 PSGAGATAIDAGSYT
+1033 PSGAGATAADAGSYA
-1048 FTLTP
+1048 FVLTP
-1053 VAAEAYA
+1053 VVADAYA
-1060 KNYSLV
+1060 KNYAIV

-1074 IDKLPVAMVWSADR
+1074 IAKLSVTMVWSADR

-1103 IDGVLEDEKGEI
+1103 IEGVLENEKGEI

-1151 ECGFVIAP
+1151 ECGFVIKP

-1181 VAGCADAVAAVT
+1181 VAECADAVAAVT

-1198 RNGDGSRGRRL
+1198 RNGDGSRGRKL

-1227 ADDLEVSG
+1227 ADNFEISG
-1235 ELELAFDIT
+1235 ELELAFDIA

>member
-214 VTAISASVLVDSTVS
+214 VTAISASVLADSTIS

-237 FIPFEGLGS
+237 FIPLDGLDS

-389 MLGEDNDSVYEY
+389 MLGEDNDSVYEDE
-401 KSDFGESVIN
+401 SGFGESEIN
-411 GVAYGY
+411 GAAYGY

-428 AATFLEREGREGFD
+428 AATFPEREGFD

-462 STRYAESSVGTVTM
+462 STRYAESSVGEVTM

-497 YTYGDEVEIGS
+497 YTYGDKVEIASEVE
-508 EVVPPFEGCDISY
+508 PPFEGCDISY

-529 TLGTAAVYT
+529 TLGTAAVYA

-570 LEVTVAKKE
+570 LKVTVAKKE
-579 LGTVWSVPAEGGN
+579 LGTVWSVPGEGGN
-592 VYKAADFV
+592 VYKAADFL
-600 ISVAADDADVVFDDG
+600 ISVAADGADVVFDDG

-649 GAETTTFEIKPLEIT
+649 GAETATFEIKPLEIT
-664 AEWGA
+664 AEWGEA
-669 APFVYDGEQHAPSAT
+669 SFVYDGEQHAPSAT
-684 VAGLGE
+684 VAGVGE

-698 GAMKNAGSY
+698 GAEKNAGSY

-784 GSGYTVTAALPAGG
+784 GSGYTATATLPRGG
-798 NYRIEAGGTRPF
+798 NYRIEAGDTRTF
-810 GIERRPLTLAG
+810 GIERRTLSLAG
-821 KDVRKTYDGE
+821 KDVRKTYDGK
-831 AYAFSAAGLTVADG
+831 AYAFSAADLTVTDG
-845 LVSRDSLEEVVT
+845 LVSRDSLAEVVT

-865 ATAIDAGGPYEFKLT
+865 ATAKVAGGPYEFTLT
-880 VIANG
+880 VVANG
-885 EKAGNYTVTGEV
+885 EKAGNYTVTGVV

-912 DETEF
+912 DEAEL

-936 GEDDEVV
+936 GEEDEVV
-943 ASVVYGAGADAT
+943 ASVIYGAGADAT
-955 DAGDYTVQATLRE
+955 DAGDYTVTASLPE
-968 KSNYEITAGAEKSFT
+968 ESNYEITAGAEKSFT

-1009 EDLVLRSGEP
+1009 ADLVLKSGEP

-1053 VAAEAYA
+1053 VVADAYA

-1066 GDFNGTIR
+1066 GDFNGTIN
-1074 IDKLPVAMVWSADR
+1074 IAKLSVTPVWSTDR
-1088 EFVYDGTAQRPEVTD
+1088 EFVYDGTAQRPEVKD
-1103 IDGVLEDEKGEI
+1103 IADVLEDEKGEI
-1115 LASVLYGGD
+1115 LASVIYGGD
-1124 TDATHAGDYTV
+1124 TDATHAGNYTV

-1151 ECGFVIAP
+1151 ECGFVIKP
-1159 RPVTVTWTGGTEF
+1159 RQVSVTWTGGTEF

-1181 VAGCADAVAAVT
+1181 EAECADAVAVVT

-1198 RNGDGSRGRRL
+1198 RNGDGGRGRKL

-1222 AVIAG
+1222 AVIAD
-1227 ADDLEVSG
+1227 ADNFEISG
-1235 ELELAFDIT
+1235 ELECAFDIA

>member
-61 AVFIL
+61 AVFTL

-200 GDTLVIPERINGAE
+200 GDTLVIPIRINGAE
-214 VTAISASVLVDSTVS
+214 VTAISASVLADSTVS

-261 VLDSYKNELYSA
+261 VLDIYKNELYSA

-389 MLGEDNDSVYEY
+389 VLGEDNDSVYEVEGG
-401 KSDFGESVIN
+401 FGELEIN
-411 GVAYGY
+411 GY
-417 TFTTASAANEL
+417 TFTTASAANGLTEN
-428 AATFLEREGREGFD
+428 FEREGFD

-462 STRYAESSVGTVTM
+462 STRYAESSVGEVTM
-476 SPVWSLHAPEVTLTP
+476 SPVWTLHAPEVTLTP

-497 YTYGDEVEIGS
+497 YTYGDEISIDS
-508 EVVPPFEGCDISY
+508 EVEPPFEGCDISY

-548 TYTLSVSVSADST
+548 TYTLAVSVSADST
-561 SLTSSASAS
+561 SLTSSARAS

-579 LGTVWSVPAEGGN
+579 LGTVWSVPGEGEN
-592 VYKAADFV
+592 VYKAADFL
-600 ISVAADDADVVFDDG
+600 ISVAADGADVVFDDG

-649 GAETTTFEIKPLEIT
+649 GAETATFEIKPLEIT
-664 AEWGA
+664 AEWGEA
-669 APFVYDGEQHAPSAT
+669 SFVYDGEQHAPSAT
-684 VAGLGE
+684 VAGARE

-698 GAMKNAGSY
+698 GAEKNAGSY

-718 ANYTVANASHAFE
+718 ANYTVANASLAFE

-762 AVLGEED
+762 AVPGEED

-784 GSGYTVTAALPAGG
+784 GSGYTATATLPAGG
-798 NYRIEAGGTRPF
+798 NYRIEAGGMRTF
-810 GIERRPLTLAG
+810 GIERRTLTLAG

-831 AYAFSAAGLTVADG
+831 EYAFSALDLTVTYG
-845 LVSRDSLEEVVT
+845 LVSRDSLAEVVT

-865 ATAIDAGGPYEFKLT
+865 ATAKVAGGPYEFTLT

-885 EKAGNYTVTGEV
+885 EKAGNYMVTDEV

-912 DETEF
+912 DETEL
-917 VYDGTAQHPTVT
+917 VYDGTTQHPTVT

-936 GEDDEVV
+936 GEEDEVV
-943 ASVVYGAGADAT
+943 ASVVYDGAGADAT
-955 DAGDYTVQATLRE
+955 DAGDYTVQATLHE

-983 IERRALTF
+983 IERRVLTF

-1033 PSGAGATAIDAGSYT
+1033 PSGAGATAIDAGSYP

-1060 KNYSLV
+1060 KNYSIV

-1074 IDKLPVAMVWSADR
+1074 IDKLPVTMVWSADR
-1088 EFVYDGTAQRPEVTD
+1088 EFVYDGTAQHPTVTGVTGAVSGEDDEV
-1103 IDGVLEDEKGEI
+1103 V
-1115 LASVLYGGD
+1115 ASVVYGGD

-1144 YEVTEGG
+1144 YEVMEGG

-1181 VAGCADAVAAVT
+1181 VAECADAVAAVT

-1198 RNGDGSRGRRL
+1198 RNGDGSRGRKL

-1222 AVIAG
+1222 AVIAD
-1227 ADDLEVSG
+1227 ADNFEISG
-1235 ELELAFDIT
+1235 ELELAFNIT
-1244 EAETGGGI
+1244 ETETGGGI

>member
-214 VTAISASVLVDSTVS
+214 VTAISASVLADSTVS

-246 LDAAVSAVRLMAHKN
+246 LDAAVSAVRLMVHKN

-366 DELSSPLSESV
+366 DELSSPVSESV

-389 MLGEDNDSVYEY
+389 VLGEDNDSVYE
-401 KSDFGESVIN
+401 SGFDEESVIN
-411 GVAYGY
+411 GYA
-417 TFTTASAANEL
+417 FTTASAANEL
-428 AATFLEREGREGFD
+428 AENFDREGFD

-497 YTYGDEVEIGS
+497 YTYGDKVEIASEVE
-508 EVVPPFEGCDISY
+508 PPFEGCDISY

-548 TYTLSVSVSADST
+548 TYTLAVSVSADST
-561 SLTSSASAS
+561 SLTSSARAS

-579 LGTVWSVPAEGGN
+579 LGTVWSVPAEGEN
-592 VYKAADFV
+592 VYKAADFL
-600 ISVAADDADVVFDDG
+600 ISVAADGADVVFDDG

-669 APFVYDGEQHAPSAT
+669 ASFVYDGEQHAPSAT

-718 ANYTVANASHAFE
+718 ANYIVANASHAFE

-762 AVLGEED
+762 AVPGEED

-784 GSGYTVTAALPAGG
+784 GSGYTATATLPAGG
-798 NYRIEAGGTRPF
+798 NYRIEAGGTRTF
-810 GIERRPLTLAG
+810 GIERRTLTLAG
-821 KDVRKTYDGE
+821 KDVRKTYDGK
-831 AYAFSAAGLTVADG
+831 AYAFSAAGLTVTDG
-845 LVSRDSLEEVVT
+845 LVSRDSLAEVVT

-865 ATAIDAGGPYEFKLT
+865 ATAIDAGGPYEFTLT
-880 VIANG
+880 VVANG
-885 EKAGNYTVTGEV
+885 EKAGNYTVTGAV
-897 SGSLTIDRRGITLVW
+897 SGSLTIDRRDITLVW
-912 DETEF
+912 DETEL

-929 GVTGAVS
+929 GVAGAVS
-936 GEDDEVV
+936 GEEDEVV

-955 DAGDYTVQATLRE
+955 DAGDYTVTASLPE
-968 KSNYEITAGAEKSFT
+968 ESNYEITAGAEKSFT
-983 IERRALTF
+983 IERRVLTF

-1033 PSGAGATAIDAGSYT
+1033 PSGAGAAAIDAGSYT

-1074 IDKLPVAMVWSADR
+1074 IDKLPVTMVWSADR

-1103 IDGVLEDEKGEI
+1103 IAGVLEDEKGEI

-1135 TATLPEDGN
+1135 TATLSEDGN

-1181 VAGCADAVAAVT
+1181 VAECADAVAAVT

-1198 RNGDGSRGRRL
+1198 RNGDGSRGRKL

-1222 AVIAG
+1222 AVIAD
-1227 ADDLEVSG
+1227 ADNFEISG
-1235 ELELAFDIT
+1235 ELELAFDIA

>member
-66 LVCLSNYRF
+66 LVCFSNYRF

-214 VTAISASVLVDSTVS
+214 VTAISASVLADSTVS

-261 VLDSYKNELYSA
+261 VLDIYKNELYSA

-285 NASVPTGLEENEVYI
+285 NASVPTGLKENEVYI

-389 MLGEDNDSVYEY
+389 MLGEDNDSVYEDE
-401 KSDFGESVIN
+401 SGFGESVIN
-411 GVAYGY
+411 GTAYDY

-428 AATFLEREGREGFD
+428 AATFPGREGFD
-442 LVWDLGTRLGTSVTD
+442 LVWDLGTLLGTSVTD

-476 SPVWSLHAPEVTLTP
+476 RPVWTLHAPEVTLTP

-497 YTYGDEVEIGS
+497 YTYGDKVEIASEVE
-508 EVVPPFEGCDISY
+508 PPFEGCDISY
-521 AWTNEEGE
+521 AWTDEEGE
-529 TLGTAAVYT
+529 TLGTAAVYA

-548 TYTLSVSVSADST
+548 TYTLAVSVSADST
-561 SLTSSASAS
+561 SLTSSARAS

-579 LGTVWSVPAEGGN
+579 LGTVWSVPGEGEN

-600 ISVAADDADVVFDDG
+600 ISVAANDADVVFDDG

-628 GKYTARATLDAES
+628 GRYTARATLDAES

-649 GAETTTFEIKPLEIT
+649 GAETATFEIKPLEIT
-664 AEWGA
+664 AEWGE

-684 VAGLGE
+684 VAGVGE

-698 GAMKNAGSY
+698 GAEKNAGSY

-718 ANYTVANASHAFE
+718 ANYTVANASLAFE

-762 AVLGEED
+762 AVSGEED

-784 GSGYTVTAALPAGG
+784 GNGYTVTATLPKGG

-810 GIERRPLTLAG
+810 GIERRPLALAG
-821 KDVRKTYDGE
+821 KDVRKTYDGK
-831 AYAFSAAGLTVADG
+831 AYAFSAAGLTVTDG
-845 LVSRDSLEEVVT
+845 LVSRDSLAEVVT

-865 ATAIDAGGPYEFKLT
+865 ATAIDAGGPYEFTLI

-912 DETEF
+912 DETEL

-936 GEDDEVV
+936 GEEDEVV

-955 DAGDYTVQATLRE
+955 DAGDYTVQATLPE
-968 KSNYEITAGAEKSFT
+968 ESNYEITAGAEKPFT

-991 EARDIVKD
+991 EARDIVKN

-1033 PSGAGATAIDAGSYT
+1033 PSGAGATAIDAGSYI

-1066 GDFNGTIR
+1066 GDFNGTIH
-1074 IDKLPVAMVWSADR
+1074 IAKLSVTLVWSTDR
-1088 EFVYDGTAQRPEVTD
+1088 EFVYDGTAQRPGVTY
-1103 IDGVLEDEKGEI
+1103 IKGVLEDEKGEI
-1115 LASVLYGGD
+1115 LASVVYGGD
-1124 TDATHAGDYTV
+1124 KDATHAGDYTV

-1181 VAGCADAVAAVT
+1181 VAECADAVAVVT

-1198 RNGDGSRGRRL
+1198 RNGDGSRGRKL

-1227 ADDLEVSG
+1227 ADNFEISG
-1235 ELELAFDIT
+1235 ELECAFDIA

>member
-61 AVFIL
+61 AVFVL

-88 VAVLT
+88 IAVLT

-214 VTAISASVLVDSTVS
+214 VTAISASVLADSTVS

-246 LDAAVSAVRLMAHKN
+246 LDADVSAVRLMAHKN
-261 VLDSYKNELYSA
+261 VLDSYKNELYRA

-285 NASVPTGLEENEVYI
+285 NASVPTGLKENEVYI

-351 KYNYDNNGRY
+351 KYNYDYNGRY

-389 MLGEDNDSVYEY
+389 MLGEDNDSVYEDE
-401 KSDFGESVIN
+401 SDSGESVIN

-417 TFTTASAANEL
+417 TFTTASAANDL
-428 AATFLEREGREGFD
+428 AAKFQRREGFD
-442 LVWDLGTRLGTSVTD
+442 LVWDLGARLGTSVTD

-497 YTYGDEVEIGS
+497 YTYGDKVEIASEVE
-508 EVVPPFEGCDISY
+508 PPFEGCDISY

-529 TLGTAAVYT
+529 TLGTAAVYA

-561 SLTSSASAS
+561 SLTSSARAS
-570 LEVTVAKKE
+570 LKVTVAKKE
-579 LGTVWSVPAEGGN
+579 LGTVWSVPGEGEN
-592 VYKAADFV
+592 VYKAADFL
-600 ISVAADDADVVFDDG
+600 ISVAANDADVVFDDG

-641 AEKYVFKA
+641 AGKYVFKA
-649 GAETTTFEIKPLEIT
+649 GAETATFEIKPLEIT
-664 AEWGA
+664 AEWGEA
-669 APFVYDGEQHAPSAT
+669 SFVYDGEQH
-684 VAGLGE
+684 
-690 DVIGAEIA
+690 VIGAEIA
-698 GAMKNAGSY
+698 GAEKNAGSY

-752 QHPTVTGVTG
+752 QHPTVTVTG
-762 AVLGEED
+762 VSGAVPGEED

-784 GSGYTVTAALPAGG
+784 GSGYTATATLPAGG
-798 NYRIEAGGTRPF
+798 NYRIEAGGTRAF
-810 GIERRPLTLAG
+810 GIGRRTLTLAG

-831 AYAFSAAGLTVADG
+831 KYEFSAADLTVTDG
-845 LVSRDSLEEVVT
+845 LVSRDSLAEVVT

-865 ATAIDAGGPYEFKLT
+865 ATAKVAGGPYEFTLT
-880 VIANG
+880 VVANG
-885 EKAGNYTVTGEV
+885 EKAGNYTVTGVV

-912 DETEF
+912 DETEL
-917 VYDGTAQHPTVT
+917 VYDGTAQHPTVI

-936 GEDDEVV
+936 DEEDEVV
-943 ASVVYGAGADAT
+943 ASVVYDGAGAGAT
-955 DAGDYTVQATLRE
+955 DAGDYTVTATLHE
-968 KSNYEITAGAEKSFT
+968 ESNYEITAGAEKSFT
-983 IERRALTF
+983 IERRVLTF
-991 EARDIVKD
+991 EVRDIDKD

-1009 EDLVLRSGEP
+1009 EDLLLISGEP

-1033 PSGAGATAIDAGSYT
+1033 PSGAGAAAIDAGSYA

-1053 VAAEAYA
+1053 VVAEAYA
-1060 KNYSLV
+1060 KNYSLI
-1066 GDFNGTIR
+1066 GDFNDTIS
-1074 IDKLPVAMVWSADR
+1074 IDKLSVTLVWSTDR

-1103 IDGVLEDEKGEI
+1103 IEDVLEDEKGEI
-1115 LASVLYGGD
+1115 LASVIYGGD
-1124 TDATHAGDYTV
+1124 KDATHAGDYTV
-1135 TATLPEDGN
+1135 TATLPEGGN

-1159 RPVTVTWTGGTEF
+1159 LPVTVTWTGGTEF

-1181 VAGCADAVAAVT
+1181 VAECAAAVAAVT

-1198 RNGDGSRGRRL
+1198 RNGDGSRGRKL
-1209 AGAPDEAGAYIAV
+1209 AGAPDETGAYIAV

-1227 ADDLEVSG
+1227 ADDLEISG

>member
-214 VTAISASVLVDSTVS
+214 VTAISASVLADSTVS

-246 LDAAVSAVRLMAHKN
+246 LDAAVSAVRLIAHKN
-261 VLDSYKNELYSA
+261 VLDSYKNELYRA

-366 DELSSPLSESV
+366 DELSSPVSESV

-389 MLGEDNDSVYEY
+389 RLGEDNDSVYEDE
-401 KSDFGESVIN
+401 SGFGESVIN

-428 AATFLEREGREGFD
+428 AAPFLREGFD

-497 YTYGDEVEIGS
+497 YTYGDKVEIASEVE
-508 EVVPPFEGCDISY
+508 PPFEGCDISY

-561 SLTSSASAS
+561 SLTSSARAS

-579 LGTVWSVPAEGGN
+579 LGTVWSVPGEGGN

-600 ISVAADDADVVFDDG
+600 ISVAADGADVVFDDG

-649 GAETTTFEIKPLEIT
+649 GAETATFEIKPLEIT
-664 AEWGA
+664 AEWGEA
-669 APFVYDGEQHAPSAT
+669 SFVYDGEQHAPSAT

-698 GAMKNAGSY
+698 GAKKNAGSY

-712 LTGEKA
+712 LTGEQT
-718 ANYTVANASHAFE
+718 ANYTVANASLVFK

-784 GSGYTVTAALPAGG
+784 GNGYTATATLPEGG
-798 NYRIEAGGTRPF
+798 NYRIEAGGTRTF

-821 KDVRKTYDGE
+821 KDVRKTYDGK
-831 AYAFSAAGLTVADG
+831 AYAFSALDLTVTDG

-865 ATAIDAGGPYEFKLT
+865 ATAIDAGGPYEFTLI

-912 DETEF
+912 DETEL

-955 DAGDYTVQATLRE
+955 DAGDYTVTASLPE
-968 KSNYEITAGAEKSFT
+968 ESNYEITAGAEKSFT

-999 YDGKAYEFTT
+999 YDGKVYEFTT
-1009 EDLVLRSGEP
+1009 ADLVLRSGEP

-1033 PSGAGATAIDAGSYT
+1033 PSGAGAAATDAGSYP

-1074 IDKLPVAMVWSADR
+1074 IDKLSVTLVWSADR
-1088 EFVYDGTAQRPEVTD
+1088 EFVYDGTAQHPTVTGVT
-1103 IDGVLEDEKGEI
+1103 GVLENEKGEI
-1115 LASVLYGGD
+1115 LASVIYGAGS
-1124 TDATHAGDYTV
+1124 DATHAGDYTV

-1151 ECGFVIAP
+1151 GCDFTIAP
-1159 RPVTVTWTGGTEF
+1159 RPVSVTWTGGTEF

-1181 VAGCADAVAAVT
+1181 EAECADAVAVVT

-1198 RNGDGSRGRRL
+1198 RNGDGSRGRKL

-1222 AVIAG
+1222 AVIAD
-1227 ADDLEVSG
+1227 ADNFEISG
-1235 ELELAFDIT
+1235 ELELAFDIA

>member
-214 VTAISASVLVDSTVS
+214 VTAISASVLADSTVS

-237 FIPFEGLGS
+237 FIPFEGLGT

-261 VLDSYKNELYSA
+261 VLDLYKNELYYA
-273 DLQNKRGFAAIA
+273 DLQNKRGLAEIA

-339 AERSDASSLADL
+339 AERSDASLLADL

-366 DELSSPLSESV
+366 DELSSPVSESV

-389 MLGEDNDSVYEY
+389 MLGEDNDSVYEDE
-401 KSDFGESVIN
+401 SGFGESEIN
-411 GVAYGY
+411 GVEYGY
-417 TFTTASAANEL
+417 TFTTASAANDL
-428 AATFLEREGREGFD
+428 AKNFHEREGFD
-442 LVWDLGTRLGTSVTD
+442 LVWDLGTHLGTSVTD

-476 SPVWSLHAPEVTLTP
+476 SPVWTLHAPEVSLTP

-497 YTYGDEVEIGS
+497 YTYGDEISIAS
-508 EVVPPFEGCDISY
+508 EVEPPFEGCDISY

-529 TLGTAAVYT
+529 TLGTAAVYA

-548 TYTLSVSVSADST
+548 TYTLAVSVSADST
-561 SLTSSASAS
+561 SLTSSARAS

-579 LGTVWSVPAEGGN
+579 LGTVWSVPGEGEN

-600 ISVAADDADVVFDDG
+600 ISVAADGADVVFDDG

-649 GAETTTFEIKPLEIT
+649 GAETVTFEIKPLEIT
-664 AEWGA
+664 AKWGA
-669 APFVYDGEQHAPSAT
+669 ASFVYDGERHGPSAT
-684 VAGLGE
+684 VAGVGE

-698 GAMKNAGSY
+698 GAMKNAGNY

-712 LTGEKA
+712 LTGEQA
-718 ANYTVANASHAFE
+718 ANYTVANASHTFK
-731 ITPRGVTLVW
+731 ITPRGVTLVWDETELVYDGTAQHPKVAGVTDAVPGEEDAVVGSVSYGGAEVNAGNGYTATATLPEGGNYRIEAGDTRTFGIERRTLTLAGKDVRKTYDSEAYAFSAADLTVTDGLVSRDSLAEVVTGVTPSGAGATAINAGGPYEFTLTVIANGEKAGNYTVTGVVSGSLTIDRRGITLVW

-762 AVLGEED
+762 AVSGEE
-769 AVVGSVSYGGAEVNA
+769 G
-784 GSGYTVTAALPAGG
+784 
-798 NYRIEAGGTRPF
+798 
-810 GIERRPLTLAG
+810 
-821 KDVRKTYDGE
+821 
-831 AYAFSAAGLTVADG
+831 
-845 LVSRDSLEEVVT
+845 
-857 GVTPSGAG
+857 
-865 ATAIDAGGPYEFKLT
+865 
-880 VIANG
+880 
-885 EKAGNYTVTGEV
+885 
-897 SGSLTIDRRGITLVW
+897 
-912 DETEF
+912 
-917 VYDGTAQHPTVT
+917 
-929 GVTGAVS
+929 
-936 GEDDEVV
+936 EVV
-943 ASVVYGAGADAT
+943 ASVIYGAGAGAT
-955 DAGDYTVQATLRE
+955 DAGDYTVTATLRE

-1053 VAAEAYA
+1053 VVAEAYA

-1074 IDKLPVAMVWSADR
+1074 IDKLSVTLVWSTDR

-1103 IDGVLEDEKGEI
+1103 IEGVLENEKGEI
-1115 LASVLYGGD
+1115 LASVIYGGD

-1181 VAGCADAVAAVT
+1181 VAECADAVAAVT

-1198 RNGDGSRGRRL
+1198 RNGDGSRGRKL

-1227 ADDLEVSG
+1227 ADNFEISG
-1235 ELELAFDIT
+1235 ELELAFDIA

>member
-214 VTAISASVLVDSTVS
+214 VTAISASVLADSTVS

-261 VLDSYKNELYSA
+261 VLDLYKNELYRA
-273 DLQNKRGFAAIA
+273 DLQNKRGFSAIA
-285 NASVPTGLEENEVYI
+285 NVSVPTGLEENEVYI

-339 AERSDASSLADL
+339 AERSDASSLDDL

-389 MLGEDNDSVYEY
+389 RLGEDNDSVYEY
-401 KSDFGESVIN
+401 KSGFGESVID
-411 GVAYGY
+411 GY

-428 AATFLEREGREGFD
+428 AATFREREGREGFD

-476 SPVWSLHAPEVTLTP
+476 SPVWTLHAPEVSLTP

-497 YTYGDEVEIGS
+497 YTYGDKVEIASEVE
-508 EVVPPFEGCDISY
+508 PPFEGCDISY

-529 TLGTAAVYT
+529 TLGTAAVYA

-548 TYTLSVSVSADST
+548 TYTLAVSVSADST
-561 SLTSSASAS
+561 SLTSSARAS

-579 LGTVWSVPAEGGN
+579 LGTVWSVPGEGEN

-600 ISVAADDADVVFDDG
+600 ISVAADGADVVFDDG

-664 AEWGA
+664 AEWGEA
-669 APFVYDGEQHAPSAT
+669 SFVYDGEQHAPSAM

-698 GAMKNAGSY
+698 GAEKNAGSY

-752 QHPTVTGVTG
+752 QHPKVAGVTD
-762 AVLGEED
+762 AVPGEED

-784 GSGYTVTAALPAGG
+784 GNGYTATATLPEGG
-798 NYRIEAGGTRPF
+798 NYRIEAGGTRTF

-821 KDVRKTYDGE
+821 KDVRKTYDGK
-831 AYAFSAAGLTVADG
+831 AYAFSAADLTVTDG
-845 LVSRDSLEEVVT
+845 LVSRDSLAEVVT

-865 ATAIDAGGPYEFKLT
+865 ATAKVAGGPYEFTLT
-880 VIANG
+880 VVANG
-885 EKAGNYTVTGEV
+885 EKAGNYTVTDEV

-912 DETEF
+912 DETEL
-917 VYDGTAQHPTVT
+917 VYDGTAQRPTVT

-936 GEDDEVV
+936 GEEDAV
-943 ASVVYGAGADAT
+943 AGSVMYGGDADAT
-955 DAGDYTVQATLRE
+955 DAGDYTVTASLPE
-968 KSNYEITAGAEKSFT
+968 ESNYEITAGAEKSFT

-991 EARDIVKD
+991 EVRDNIAKN

-1009 EDLVLRSGEP
+1009 ADLVLISGEP

-1048 FTLTP
+1048 FKLTP

-1074 IDKLPVAMVWSADR
+1074 IDKLPVTMVWSADR

-1103 IDGVLEDEKGEI
+1103 IVGVLESEKDEV
-1115 LASVLYGGD
+1115 LASVIYGAGS
-1124 TDATHAGDYTV
+1124 DATHAGDYTV

-1151 ECGFVIAP
+1151 GCEFTIVP
-1159 RPVTVTWTGGTEF
+1159 RPVSVTWTGGTEF

-1181 VAGCADAVAAVT
+1181 VAECADAVAAVT

-1198 RNGDGSRGRRL
+1198 RNGDGSRGRKL

-1222 AVIAG
+1222 AVIAD
-1227 ADDLEVSG
+1227 ADNFEISG
-1235 ELELAFDIT
+1235 ELECAFDIA